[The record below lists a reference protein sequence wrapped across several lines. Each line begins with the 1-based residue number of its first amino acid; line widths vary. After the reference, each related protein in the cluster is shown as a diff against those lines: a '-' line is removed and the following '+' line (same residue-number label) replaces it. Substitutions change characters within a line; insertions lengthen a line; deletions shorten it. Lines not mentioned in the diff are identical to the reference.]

1 MASQSSS
8 PSTEEQ
14 ASSEIDDL
22 YLSLQVQRECTQK
35 KTFTSWINSILA
47 KHTPPSV
54 ISDLYTDIQQ
64 GHLLLDLLEVL
75 SGQQLPREKGCNT
88 FQCRSNIENALTFLK
103 SRSLKLI
110 NIHVA
115 DIIEGK
121 PSIVLGLIWT
131 IIFHFHIEELARTL
145 ACTYNQPS
153 LDCSSAVDSSPKA
166 SRSAKKSA
174 KIKEQWK
181 ISATKA
187 LLLWAKEQCSL
198 HGSISVTDFKSSWR
212 SGLPFLA
219 IIHALRPG
227 LVDMEKAKTRT
238 NKENLKEAF
247 RIAELE
253 LNIPR
258 LLEPEDVDIMNPDE
272 KSVMTYV
279 AQFLQYSRNLPISE
293 EDMQGKV
300 REAISWLAAQGKKL
314 EKLLIDTESETY
326 YQKYKEMMS
335 FMEAFNQEKKAFM
348 PVLSSKTSVAE
359 LSEDQQ
365 QMREEWHKLIS
376 QINEWKTKLD
386 QMLPPPLDGIEAWL
400 QEIEHLQ
407 AEELP
412 DLQDPFKAMSLFREI
427 IVIFK
432 SLMDC
437 FDSHLDTLQSFKNE
451 DGKNMPLVLPEKLEE
466 MKRRFSNIPFTNSN
480 TFLEYHYGL
489 CSAIANEVML
499 KLNIW
504 NMKYGTKESVESLLE
519 DWNNFIEEKKL
530 EKQIETATHICEDLK
545 NKNISSPDLAGD
557 PQEMNKLFKIVES
570 KISMCRDYI
579 SNVNSTL
586 QKVLSSWS
594 DYTENIHLL
603 KTWLEEKRNEHPKE
617 IPAEILANWNSVHG
631 SLNEAGNYLIEV
643 SKEQVGSNI
652 AKELKK
658 LNRRWA
664 KFIKRTQFEM
674 RLLRMQEDQ
683 MKQVHKCE
691 GNLESPIKALS
702 DMADI
707 SSEAF
712 RSHIQKELC
721 EESVDTAEKA
731 KGLSETAEKIE
742 VLLKGVDGWAAE
754 LECLL
759 CQIRHKGHVEPE
771 TEEYLQSLAA
781 RGASCQEQVVAAEEI
796 FQSLTQNASS
806 QVSQQ
811 HFHPGLQARIKQARD
826 KIEAAMGDISDVLPK
841 SQKRLSEKEVLLNFE
856 ESQKDLEASISK
868 AVQLVSQKLS
878 PEEHI
883 SRYEEAFNALDNKV
897 LNKFL
902 EAAEQLKNISSDH
915 EKLAVEEKS
924 KDVRKRWEAVHHEII
939 SCIQLI
945 VERGKKKFNATFK
958 KINKQLGKEKK
969 LLSMDKTK
977 GLIKEH
983 EAFFSHE
990 GSLTGLKK
998 SLEDLKTLGRLAE
1011 ETLPDIQTLV
1021 TECEKK
1027 LEKLQPIVADTYAAL
1042 LSHAGKGQP
1051 SKKEGSSFVSE
1062 NGESPG
1068 SSQRMDIFSE
1078 QETSRPDSDIV
1089 WETAVTHQNG
1099 ESCAKKF
1106 EEDGGLPLPALLESY
1121 NTQRSN
1127 LEELLQISRDKVAS
1141 GFTDEVKGTSCL
1153 QNKLLELQIIES
1165 ETHSGWTQL
1174 ENVASTLE
1182 NLVDEMELAA
1192 ISERRSKLKG
1202 EWKELQ
1208 DIISART
1215 NSLRTALEIVLP
1227 IENEFILLCELD
1239 QRLNKKDIQQFNL
1252 MNSDLAYRELKEL
1265 QRSILNQIEVCKQL
1279 EHLDSS
1285 ARDEFNPIDLQAA
1298 SKIMV
1303 YYQNQL
1309 EEMSHK
1315 MQIRETVLKDLEAF
1329 MASLRKIQFSI
1340 KHPVDPSGQPA
1351 TQGKAWREAVQEVS
1365 HMAEE
1370 AKCLDERLKRVD
1382 ICLEEA
1388 ECGRKSSCEK
1398 LVLTLSE
1405 ELNEAHDHSS
1415 EQTLRE
1421 ENDLHKIF
1429 CTKSSELLKNIQ
1441 DLHDRINKI
1450 GLKDPTIPA
1459 IQQRI
1464 KSLTELEK
1472 ELDCAAVEMKAMR
1485 EIANTLPHIK
1495 EEKAEEAKE
1504 RCRVTER
1511 LWEDTKLLLAE
1522 CQEQCARALELLKQ
1536 YQSCKSSLTSIIQK
1550 QEIVLSQQMS
1560 YMGKENLNRM
1570 ITKIEEAKEEFNDH
1584 SEDVDRINQI
1594 CKNLQFQL
1602 NKMRSFEEPPFENEA
1617 NVIVDRWLD
1626 INEKTEN
1633 YCDNLGRA
1641 QALWDKL
1648 LSLSG
1653 TIDAW
1658 ANAELKNIEDGCLT
1672 EEDLTQ
1678 LKACLR
1684 VQEQKL
1690 QKFDNT
1696 VAEIEE
1702 LLNSNEPPLELQVI
1716 RSSVVHKMELIK
1728 ELLSTKRGTSELGV
1742 NTGELKGDLDLA
1754 KTQIGMTESLL
1765 KALSPSDTLEIFTK
1779 LEEIHQKILQQKH
1792 YVTLLQEE
1800 TDCPD
1805 VDELNKQLKCV
1816 TDLFNKKKHVFQDH
1830 FIGVL
1835 NRQCKNFSDWFSS
1848 TQLSLQDCFDPSE
1861 TKQTLEEKLQR
1872 LKHFLTSE
1880 GKDRD
1885 IQEVKTLLNKVKHY
1899 LPKASINHL
1908 SSRVRDQEAELQRL
1922 ISKCQK
1928 REKELSVSLQQLS
1941 SLQESSTGLEEWLA
1955 SQEEKLQ
1962 VFQKDETN
1970 LENFCQTLLMQRE
1983 SFDSMAQ
1990 LANSLRETGLTDDKT
2005 VSEATDIISR
2015 YQTLVTHASETA
2027 GDTQRR
2033 LVEGQNFEEL
2043 AQDFSSW
2050 IKRLEEAVSN
2060 LSSQESELPSEERIN
2075 QIKVVT
2081 ALKDAGEPKIRNM
2094 VALGETL
2101 IRSEK
2106 IEKPVVEQTISELQ
2120 NRWESALQVATE
2132 YISPQE
2138 QLQLDREQYEQSKG
2152 DLRLALTELK
2162 KQQQE
2167 LGFALQPNLQEKQAQ
2182 LTNYTQLLQKA
2193 EDLNSL
2199 FNELKSQEDHLQDH
2213 TRDPCFTEESWLELK
2228 SQHENLLSQLQ
2239 NIVQT
2244 LESHVHEHQQF
2255 QDMVTALST
2264 ELKNVSEKLADYGG
2278 PAVEQ
2283 PSAEQNQLKSQEQ
2296 QAPLSRCEDTL
2307 KKILVLAETV
2317 KQNTSSPGQ
2326 KFINDEIESLQ
2337 SEHRSLEERLE
2348 NVKQKDE
2355 NILSEALELKDVFA
2369 DEIQVEDMADTK
2381 REKQVTSDIP
2391 IAVEERPEAAELKEC
2406 LEMHNDQDVNGNVS
2420 EKEKQNDPL
2429 LEESSV
2435 LPDSPFQGICQ
2446 SKDREGQAVQEE
2458 AEKESP
2464 GMDARDEVQE
2474 HIVLVDSAIQGGEAE
2489 WKRRQDVVGTEG
2501 DETGEEA
2508 RPAEEKPNDVK
2519 NQSDR
2524 EDMQQVQQRV
2534 CQKSQVPKSVAAEK
2548 EGLESTPPVSVH
2560 EGTDICAIVQKELF
2574 PRVQINTEYFEEE
2587 QKVNELKNEVAELDI
2602 VLINEQLKELENLH
2616 TELETWKAKSLCLDQ
2631 EAFPSATGLG
2641 RAELQTTEP
2650 AVPRWDRLLQELD
2663 TIKAVK
2669 QQQYRLVNE
2678 YQKNLSVA
2686 QSSMKNLSTEKDNIK
2701 TGPMNNTVLLEKI
2714 KTCIGSLHRE
2724 RDVLNQLKTQQEN
2737 LSQHL
2742 TCMDK
2747 VLTESQMR
2755 QLEQWW
2761 QHVEQAVQKKHDQV
2775 VAEINEFNLL
2785 MNKAQD
2791 IQRLIQ
2797 EQYLQGELS
2806 SSSGGKAKYPVFWT
2820 TELQDIKHGLF
2831 LLKRRIE
2838 LQMKR
2843 IWSDQEKTTLENSI
2857 QDLQSKLKALSEQQT
2872 PQEDVQ
2878 LSSPALKES
2887 EVTRRL
2893 KENISWVKDS
2903 LSSLDQ
2909 KAALFPSDIKSQ
2921 IRNCQQTRAEVLGRE
2936 PVIVS
2941 LDDELRHIGPSLKPE
2956 EITDM
2961 TFLLQALQN
2970 SYKAL
2975 VLKSAQSLQQLE
2987 LQLEERQKLIAE
2999 VEKVHSQLQ
3008 NAETLAKPDVNQ
3020 TSTWSELSH
3029 QQAILKE
3036 ILKETQEI
3044 EGLVSSHCKESQ
3056 AAAGEL
3062 SLSEQLFLIDQ
3073 LRSLKNR
3080 ARKTQRQIQNKCH
3093 EVEKKIAIYR
3103 EFSERITSLQRDLN
3117 DLQCDEMNLEDELLG
3132 AKQGAQ
3138 DKCKALKEK
3147 VLFFQS
3153 NLLQTMK
3160 YKEIFECVGLN
3171 WDSLQL
3177 DELQT
3182 QFFKIKNK
3190 IEEKIMHFDNVVRE
3204 CDKLQALVNEIQT
3217 MTSTLRR
3224 EANILNDSSS
3234 SSPAENLIRAQILLQ
3249 TMQQIRNLTQETANQ
3264 INKNEVFD
3272 TPFKESKMQEI
3283 KSLEK
3288 DTEGLSQFLQNM
3300 VSGLQCVNKEDIQ
3313 SEVEHIFHTIK
3324 HIQLELQKPL
3334 LVDMRMIQYEKMRWE
3349 AVQNMVP
3356 AVFSAIKGIMEKE
3369 RANKEEKSLAAGI
3382 ETKIETLQDHEIQL
3396 KADIAAR
3403 VSVLS
3408 EAHKT
3413 GELYTKAVQRASE
3426 LLSDCEARIS
3436 SATAQLSCLEEAHQ
3450 IPQWRQEEFDSAK
3463 ADIENL
3469 YPKLENVVKPED
3481 KMHLENTLREL
3492 VNKNLT
3498 LKEKAQ
3504 RKEGDERRYFE
3515 KHKSYTRTKDKVC
3528 DDLNKLEKMLIQSV
3542 SQIPVSYK
3550 EALEHL
3556 EESKILVSNI
3566 DSAEDDLVKLR
3577 QVSRELTR
3585 LCKGSDWA
3593 LGRIVTTLWE
3603 KWLGLLEAAKG
3614 QEINCEELKQEWKFI
3629 NEEVERET
3637 IILDKLQEEQP
3648 ESLKEKEKATREEL
3662 VELLDSVNAF
3672 EENISRQQLLLL
3684 LLLHRIRNIL
3694 NMPENT
3700 EVEAALPTLH
3710 EIKAMQDRCK
3720 KLYEKA
3726 QDHKNSVQ
3734 SEIQERDKINEEISA
3749 VKNSLQNAASLL
3761 PQDATEK
3768 AEQLEEVQSL
3778 IGKENQTLQDIMEK
3792 LRIKYSELYTIVP
3805 AEIETRLED
3814 CRNTLRDLEDKVS
3827 TEILKS
3833 SPQNVLKRKAEA
3845 ISNGLQAIEK
3855 MLQQKSE
3862 NVAKAKEIQ
3871 KHIWDMLDLWHYKLN
3886 ELDAEVQDIV
3896 EQDSCHVQELMDILV
3911 TPLQQYQQVSQLA
3924 ERRTAILNKAANKM
3938 EEYDE
3943 LLKSMEVWIENTNCL
3958 LRTDAQNNSAKSL
3971 SKHADA
3977 LQMALEDS
3985 EQKQNLLRRVYS
3997 ELEELAPVFETNSVM
4012 QQLNEIDGH
4021 ITTLQHEI
4029 VEVLPQI
4036 QHVADELDAIESDV
4050 KVFEKDIAK
4059 MKTILSSEDLLEFS
4073 PKDHLKHGQV
4083 ILDHVGP
4090 MQKTIAHLQ
4099 SYEEALQLP
4108 GVKIQPFP
4116 VFQRARQLLREL
4128 KELEKITKEQNE
4140 LLEEAIKKTEE
4151 CEQEIEKLKQFLKN
4165 HLVEVSH
4172 ENQPLAQNTSCP
4184 EGEME
4189 AAKKE
4194 IIKLCQKKEGIL
4206 TGMKTSMS
4214 ELHQRLQ
4221 QEVAESEDEPIASA
4235 LAESDLIGTNI
4246 PEQQLRK
4253 RGMMSVLPCV
4263 DEESED
4269 GSFHST
4275 GSTATETDGS
4285 CWPSGRD
4292 DERHREDSATSWSS
4306 GTLSD
4311 GLAQDADEITE
4322 PCSKRGEETSLQA
4335 LQSTEGAG
4343 TDLGNQAMSDTQPP
4357 APKAARGSRGRAG
4370 DPEATVDGGR
4380 LEPGT
4385 VLQVCQAQVAE
4396 LEQWLD
4402 KAKVSLGSD
4411 PQTPKMQQMVEQQL
4425 AGCQVMLSEI
4435 EQKVISLLE
4444 DCGDSP
4450 DHQQETEA
4458 LSLKLKEVK
4467 CNLEKVQTMLQDK
4480 YNEEQIHNR
4489 ERVDLEPLKILHP
4502 DGAGVAS
4509 ADEPPIGAGVASADE
4524 PPIQHNGVPQPLQDL
4539 ELKPAEQK
4547 SLIDFIE
4554 SCVEKMQPQSEDSVT
4569 EKLEPSN
4576 GESDPRSKLADPS
4589 LAPKDQTG
4597 NKWQYLQQELS
4608 SKMKSPLCQLVEP
4621 QITTKMNM
4629 LPRGTFASA
4638 GTPTVEELKTYTV
4651 QLGDISQEAN
4661 VVHTQENVAGE
4672 VSSNLDRK
4680 LFELLLAISRCL
4692 NNMEE
4697 MLNTSVLSTEEAALQ
4712 QALYETLSIELQKLH
4727 ADLSDKKDDLLK
4739 SITCAGGSTDV
4750 FCECFNNLQ
4759 ARLEQT
4765 QAATASRSNSMKAG
4779 LDHNS
4784 NYQNETRVLYDQL
4797 TEKKAALQQ
4806 CLNVIHGHNVSEQLQ
4821 KIDTCALELQNLET
4835 QVAKLRGH
4843 GERFQLPV
4851 TLIQEAYKLED
4862 VLDDMWGILRAKY
4875 MELNSPSISENQYE
4889 DLLHGFA
4896 ELVAIGREKVAQDPK
4911 QLTKSR
4917 AALQSHLENHKGF
4930 FHKLMTH
4937 MTFMQVFSKKVAPSI
4952 LQKREKFWRELVNE
4966 VKLLEQK
4973 ACQYGIHLESL
4984 LEEWIGFDNGC
4995 LAFSK
5000 ELETLASTLPSVNL
5014 VEETEE
5020 RLKERIALLQQI
5032 KSSVDGKHA
5041 RLYQMVKEGKKLLTA
5056 VNCPEITSQIGK
5068 LEEQWLSLTKK
5079 VGHELHRLQTLLKL
5093 LLSYNRDSEEL
5104 MKWLDSAQQRMNFW
5118 KEQSLNVSQDLPTVR
5133 DKINNLF
5140 TFSKEVDEKSSL
5152 KSSVVSTANQL
5163 FHVKQADTAALRS
5176 SLAKFE
5182 QKWGELI
5189 TQLPAIQEKLHQ
5201 LQMEKLSSREAIGE
5215 LMTWLD
5221 HVEQQQGYEDPINS
5235 QSSAA
5240 QVRSLL
5246 QKYKEYMME
5255 MSFKQWMV
5263 DFVNQSLLQMS
5274 TCDVESKRYERTE
5287 FAECLGEMNLW
5298 WHRLQASLN
5307 RKIQDLEHVLEDITE
5322 NENKAQTLGKWLEA
5336 QSDRLRSLQTPAS
5349 LISAQNTLDDCKE
5362 LENHLAAKSKTLDE
5376 LKQNVALRDSPEQ
5389 TPRGASLKT
5398 AELCEM
5404 RDHVASQVAQ
5414 LRTSMQ
5420 AVLEQWRLYDEA
5432 YGEVS
5437 LMMTR
5442 YMYCIDQCKPS
5453 VVSLEALK
5461 NQVKTLQ
5468 SLQDESENSE
5478 ESWAKL
5484 QAAASSLKKNCSP
5497 FFAEIITQ
5505 KCDEAH
5511 TRWSSVNE
5519 DITDQLRTAQA
5530 ILQLWEPYD
5539 TLCTEAAAKLEQ
5551 HEEQCTRLLDA
5562 HMPEDNMIE
5571 TLKQRIQDVKNLQHG
5586 LQTIEGCRSQISEL
5600 ADRIKQQAGTAA
5612 QAILLQKLQPLQ
5624 RASYLEKMLQRKLD
5638 EFEFSLLQLENFK
5651 NHLETL
5657 EGHVKNC
5664 ADALDNLPLE
5674 GEANSAE
5681 LLMSHTL
5688 ELAALSPSI
5697 ESLNEASIKLPLS
5710 DFTLKKMQSLTR
5722 QWSQKTA
5729 TALERCSELE
5739 GTKSDEKKFFQKCE
5753 NWMKFLEKMK
5763 EALKADIP
5771 GRFEEL
5777 QEQQRVYEMLQ
5788 TEISINQQ
5796 TFNCI
5801 IAKVLLF
5808 LESGEAEKRTEFV
5821 SKLTLLKEQW
5831 QNVIRMVQQRKKDI
5845 DGLVSQWQLFRS
5857 SLQSLSRLLT
5867 DTNNFLMAVKS
5878 QDCCSLYQL
5887 RNLIH
5892 DFKSKAVI
5900 LQRWQAMY
5908 SLIIDVGEKL
5918 RTVSDPETNAGLR
5931 EELSQLQ
5938 QRWSNTQV
5946 QLEATRMGLAGAA
5959 QSWNCCEKQTK
5970 ELGSRLQELKE
5981 KVKDPLPVEHDELY
5995 KAKEDIKEL
6004 EQSLA
6009 DWAHSMK
6016 ELRAMKV
6023 ELAHCILSED
6033 MLVLKEQ
6040 VEHLHRQWEEL
6051 CLRVSLRKQ
6060 EIEDRLNAWIV
6071 FNEKNKELCSWLVQM
6086 ESKVLQTA
6094 DVSIEDMIDKLQ
6106 KDCMEEIN
6114 LFSENKLHL
6123 KQMGDQLIKA
6133 SNKSRVAEID
6143 DKLNKI
6149 NDRWQHLFDVIG
6161 ARVKKLKETFA
6172 FIQLLDKNMSNLRT
6186 WLARIESELSK
6197 PVVYDICDDQEIQK
6211 RLAEQ
6216 QDLQRDIEQH
6226 TAGVE
6231 SVFNICEVLLHDSDA
6246 CANETE
6252 CDSIQQTTRS
6262 LDRRWRNICA
6272 MSMERRMKIEETWR
6286 LWQRFLDDYS
6296 RFEDWLKSAER
6307 TAANPHSSEV
6317 LYTHAKEELKKFEAF
6332 QRQIHERLTQL
6343 ELINKQYRRLA
6354 RENRTDSASKLKQMV
6369 HEGNQRWDNLQKR
6382 VAAILRRL
6390 KHFTNRRDEFEGTRE
6405 SILVWL
6411 TEMDLQLTNVEHFS
6425 KSNFDDKMR
6434 QLNGF
6439 QQEITLNTNKIDQLI
6454 VFGEQLIQK
6463 SEPLDAIL
6471 IEDELEELHRYC
6483 QEVFGRVAR
6492 FHRRLTSRHPGL
6504 DDEKETSENETD
6516 PEDSREIQND
6526 PWHKKAIS
6534 EMPAS
6539 PQSLCH
6545 LVPPTQSHERS
6556 GCETPVSVDSIPLEW
6571 DHTGDVGGSSS
6582 HEDEEEGTYYSA
6594 LSDVEITENPEAYL
6608 KMTTKTLKASSG
6620 KSVAEAHPWHSP
6632 GSPVC
6637 RKHRYNQA
6645 EMVGNVLSGPE
6656 TSTPYKTGYVNQLR
6670 PTSSGSINNE
6680 KITSA
6685 DVSDEEPQDEQE
6697 LLNIAAAEKQS
6708 GIIDRWEL
6716 IQAQD
6721 LRNKLRMKQNLQQWQ
6736 QLNSDLSEVSAW
6748 LDKTEEELEDL
6759 QKPKPPASMQMM
6771 EQRVK
6776 KLKDMLKAFDNYKAV
6791 VLSVN
6796 LSSKDFQQADSTE
6809 SKELQNRL
6817 RQVNLRWEKATHA
6830 LDNWRKGL
6838 QQALLHC
6845 QDFHEQSQKLLL
6857 WLASAESRRNEVQI
6871 TDPNP
6876 DPHTLLECQKELLQ
6890 LEKELLEQ
6898 QLKVNS
6904 LQELSTYLLLKSDGE
6919 DYIEADEKVHVIGKK
6934 LKQLIEQ
6941 VSHDLKTIEGNL
6953 DTRAF
6958 LPAPGD
6964 LDSKV
6969 YHPVAAKSSPPVKKA
6984 TIRRTVAGKSN
6995 SSTRGEGH
7003 PQTPRAVPRS
7013 PSFFYRV
7020 LRAALPLQLF
7030 FLLLLLLACMIPS
7043 SEEDYSCTQAN
7054 NFARSFYPMLRYTN
7068 GPPPT

>member
-1 MASQSSS
+1 M
-8 PSTEEQ
+8 
-14 ASSEIDDL
+14 
-22 YLSLQVQRECTQK
+22 
-35 KTFTSWINSILA
+35 
-47 KHTPPSV
+47 
-54 ISDLYTDIQQ
+54 YTDIRQ

-75 SGQQLPREKGCNT
+75 SGQHLPREKGFNT

-131 IIFHFHIEELARTL
+131 IIFHFHIEELAQTL

-166 SRSAKKSA
+166 SRSVKKSA
-174 KIKEQWK
+174 KIKERWK

-198 HGSISVTDFKSSWR
+198 HGSINVTDFKSSWR

-219 IIHALRPG
+219 IIQTLRPG
-227 LVDMEKAKTRT
+227 LVDLEKAKARS
-238 NKENLKEAF
+238 NKENLREAF

-272 KSVMTYV
+272 KSIMTYV
-279 AQFLQYSRNLPISE
+279 AQFLQYSRNSHESE
-293 EDMQGKV
+293 EDMEEKV
-300 REAISWLAAQGKKL
+300 RDAMSWLAAQEEKL
-314 EKLLIDTESETY
+314 AKLLIDTENEAY
-326 YQKYKEMMS
+326 YQKYKVS
-335 FMEAFNQEKKAFM
+335 C
-348 PVLSSKTSVAE
+348 
-359 LSEDQQ
+359 
-365 QMREEWHKLIS
+365 IS
-376 QINEWKTKLD
+376 YLTVGFFLINEWKAKLD
-386 QMLPPPLDGIEAWL
+386 QMLPSPLDNIEAWL
-400 QEIEHLQ
+400 QEVEHLQ
-407 AEELP
+407 SEDLP
-412 DLQDPFKAMSLFREI
+412 DLQDPFKAIMSF
-427 IVIFK
+427 
-432 SLMDC
+432 SPQGLMDC

-451 DGKNMPLVLPEKLEE
+451 DEKNMPLVFPEKLEE
-466 MKRRFSNIPFTNSN
+466 MKRRFSNIHFTNSN

-504 NMKYGTKESVESLLE
+504 DMKYGTKESVESLLE
-519 DWNNFIEEKKL
+519 NWNVSLRYMYHTLTIIVLPHLFLI
-530 EKQIETATHICEDLK
+530 QAYLK
-545 NKNISSPDLAGD
+545 NKNISNPDLAED
-557 PQEMNKLFKIVES
+557 PQEISRLFKTVES

-579 SNVNSTL
+579 SNVNTTL

-594 DYTENIHLL
+594 NYTENIHLL

-617 IPAEILANWNSVHG
+617 IPAEILAKWNLVHG

-664 KFIKRTQFEM
+664 KFIKRTHFTV
-674 RLLRMQEDQ
+674 LILY
-683 MKQVHKCE
+683 
-691 GNLESPIKALS
+691 GNL
-702 DMADI
+702 
-707 SSEAF
+707 
-712 RSHIQKELC
+712 
-721 EESVDTAEKA
+721 
-731 KGLSETAEKIE
+731 
-742 VLLKGVDGWAAE
+742 
-754 LECLL
+754 
-759 CQIRHKGHVEPE
+759 
-771 TEEYLQSLAA
+771 
-781 RGASCQEQVVAAEEI
+781 
-796 FQSLTQNASS
+796 
-806 QVSQQ
+806 
-811 HFHPGLQARIKQARD
+811 
-826 KIEAAMGDISDVLPK
+826 
-841 SQKRLSEKEVLLNFE
+841 
-856 ESQKDLEASISK
+856 
-868 AVQLVSQKLS
+868 LVS
-878 PEEHI
+878 
-883 SRYEEAFNALDNKV
+883 
-897 LNKFL
+897 
-902 EAAEQLKNISSDH
+902 
-915 EKLAVEEKS
+915 KS
-924 KDVRKRWEAVHHEII
+924 HTVPCSI
-939 SCIQLI
+939 
-945 VERGKKKFNATFK
+945 
-958 KINKQLGKEKK
+958 
-969 LLSMDKTK
+969 
-977 GLIKEH
+977 
-983 EAFFSHE
+983 
-990 GSLTGLKK
+990 
-998 SLEDLKTLGRLAE
+998 
-1011 ETLPDIQTLV
+1011 
-1021 TECEKK
+1021 K
-1027 LEKLQPIVADTYAAL
+1027 LEVI
-1042 LSHAGKGQP
+1042 LSL
-1051 SKKEGSSFVSE
+1051 KEIASF
-1062 NGESPG
+1062 
-1068 SSQRMDIFSE
+1068 
-1078 QETSRPDSDIV
+1078 
-1089 WETAVTHQNG
+1089 
-1099 ESCAKKF
+1099 
-1106 EEDGGLPLPALLESY
+1106 LSY

-1141 GFTDEVKGTSCL
+1141 GFTDEIKGTSCL
-1153 QNKLLELQIIES
+1153 QNKLLELQVS
-1165 ETHSGWTQL
+1165 VHLLKTY
-1174 ENVASTLE
+1174 
-1182 NLVDEMELAA
+1182 LVPKLLFSHVEPSPLYVYCQGKRSILTTRFIRREIKGLAF
-1192 ISERRSKLKG
+1192 S
-1202 EWKELQ
+1202 
-1208 DIISART
+1208 
-1215 NSLRTALEIVLP
+1215 RTAFLFSSGVL
-1227 IENEFILLCELD
+1227 
-1239 QRLNKKDIQQFNL
+1239 
-1252 MNSDLAYRELKEL
+1252 
-1265 QRSILNQIEVCKQL
+1265 SILNQIEVCKQL

-1298 SKIMV
+1298 SKIMI

-1329 MASLRKIQFSI
+1329 MASLRNIQSSI
-1340 KHPVDPSGQPA
+1340 KCLADPPGEPEI
-1351 TQGKAWREAVQEVS
+1351 QGKALREAAQKVS
-1365 HMAEE
+1365 HMTEE
-1370 AKCLDERLKRVD
+1370 AKCLDERLKTVD
-1382 ICLEEA
+1382 ICLEDA
-1388 ECGRKSSCEK
+1388 ECGRKTCCEN

-1405 ELNEAHDHSS
+1405 ELNATYDPSS
-1415 EQTLRE
+1415 EQMLTE
-1421 ENDLHKIF
+1421 EKDLYKIF
-1429 CTKSSELLKNIQ
+1429 STKNSELLKTIQ
-1441 DLHDRINKI
+1441 DLRDRINKI

-1459 IQQRI
+1459 IQQRV

-1472 ELDCAAVEMKAMR
+1472 ELDCAAVEMKPMR
-1485 EIANTLPHIK
+1485 EIANKLPQIK
-1495 EEKAEEAKE
+1495 EEKAEEANE
-1504 RCRVTER
+1504 QCRVTER

-1536 YQSCKSSLTSIIQK
+1536 YQSCKTSLTSIIQK
-1550 QEIVLSQQMS
+1550 QEIVLSQQTS
-1560 YMGKENLNRM
+1560 YMGKENLNRL

-1584 SEDVDRINQI
+1584 SEDVDKINQI

-1658 ANAELKNIEDGCLT
+1658 ANAELKNAEDHRLT

-1716 RSSVVHKMELIK
+1716 RSSVVQKMELIK
-1728 ELLSTKRGTSELGV
+1728 ELLSTKRGTSELSL
-1742 NTGELKGDLDLA
+1742 NTAELKGDLDLA

-1779 LEEIHQKILQQKH
+1779 LEEIHQKILQQEH
-1792 YVTLLQEE
+1792 HVTLLQEE

-1835 NRQCKNFSDWFSS
+1835 NRQCKNFNDWFSS
-1848 TQLSLQDCFDPSE
+1848 TQLSLKDCFDPSE
-1861 TKQTLEEKLQR
+1861 TKPILEERLQR
-1872 LKHFLTSE
+1872 LKYFLTSE

-1908 SSRVRDQEAELQRL
+1908 NSRVRDQEAELQRL

-1928 REKELSVSLQQLS
+1928 REKELSASLQQLS
-1941 SLQESSTGLEEWLA
+1941 SLEESSMILEEWLTA
-1955 SQEEKLQ
+1955 QEEKLKEIK
-1962 VFQKDETN
+1962 KDETK
-1970 LENFCQTLLMQRE
+1970 LENFYKTVLMQRKP
-1983 SFDSMAQ
+1983 FDSMAQ
-1990 LANSLRETGLTDDKT
+1990 LANSLRDAGLTEYET
-2005 VSEATDIISR
+2005 ISEANDLISR
-2015 YQTLVTHASETA
+2015 YQTLITHVSEMA
-2027 GDTQRR
+2027 GNTER
-2033 LVEGQNFEEL
+2033 LPVEGQNFEEL
-2043 AQDFSSW
+2043 VQDVSCC
-2050 IKRLEEAVSN
+2050 IKKLEEAVNN

-2075 QIKVVT
+2075 QIKKIT
-2081 ALKDAGEPKIRNM
+2081 ALKDAGEAKIQNM

-2101 IRSEK
+2101 MRNEK
-2106 IEKPVVEQTISELQ
+2106 NKKAVVQQTISELQ
-2120 NRWESALQVATE
+2120 NKWESTCRLATE
-2132 YISPQE
+2132 CRSPKE
-2138 QLQLDREQYEQSKG
+2138 QLQLNREQYEQSKE
-2152 DLRLALTELK
+2152 DLRLALTELE

-2167 LGFALQPNLQEKQAQ
+2167 IGFALQPGLQEKQAQ
-2182 LTNYTQLLQKA
+2182 LTNYADLLQKA
-2193 EDLNSL
+2193 EDLTSQ
-2199 FNELKSQEDHLQDH
+2199 FNELKSQEDHLQGH
-2213 TRDPCFTEESWLELK
+2213 SGDPCFTKVEWLELK
-2228 SQHENLLSQLQ
+2228 HQHENLLSQLQ
-2239 NIVQT
+2239 TIVQT
-2244 LESHVHEHQQF
+2244 LESHVQEHQQF
-2255 QDMVTALST
+2255 QDMVTGLST
-2264 ELKNVSEKLADYGG
+2264 ELKTILFNKMFSSG
-2278 PAVEQ
+2278 
-2283 PSAEQNQLKSQEQ
+2283 LKEQ
-2296 QAPLSRCEDTL
+2296 QGPLSRCEDML
-2307 KKILVLAETV
+2307 KEILVLAETV

-2326 KFINDEIESLQ
+2326 KFIKDEIETLQ

-2348 NVKQKDE
+2348 NVKQKE
-2355 NILSEALELKDVFA
+2355 VNTFSEALELKDEFVN
-2369 DEIQVEDMADTK
+2369 EIQMEDKADTMLK
-2381 REKQVTSDIP
+2381 REIQITSDTP
-2391 IAVEERPEAAELKEC
+2391 VAAEEGPAAVALKEP
-2406 LEMHNDQDVNGNVS
+2406 LEMHDVS
-2420 EKEKQNDPL
+2420 I
-2429 LEESSV
+2429 
-2435 LPDSPFQGICQ
+2435 F
-2446 SKDREGQAVQEE
+2446 
-2458 AEKESP
+2458 
-2464 GMDARDEVQE
+2464 
-2474 HIVLVDSAIQGGEAE
+2474 VDS
-2489 WKRRQDVVGTEG
+2489 
-2501 DETGEEA
+2501 
-2508 RPAEEKPNDVK
+2508 ND
-2519 NQSDR
+2519 SER
-2524 EDMQQVQQRV
+2524 LG
-2534 CQKSQVPKSVAAEK
+2534 K
-2548 EGLESTPPVSVH
+2548 E
-2560 EGTDICAIVQKELF
+2560 I
-2574 PRVQINTEYFEEE
+2574 
-2587 QKVNELKNEVAELDI
+2587 NELKNELAELDI
-2602 VLINEQLKELENLH
+2602 VLINEQLKELEV
-2616 TELETWKAKSLCLDQ
+2616 WKLQRHSSLL
-2631 EAFPSATGLG
+2631 
-2641 RAELQTTEP
+2641 
-2650 AVPRWDRLLQELD
+2650 
-2663 TIKAVK
+2663 
-2669 QQQYRLVNE
+2669 
-2678 YQKNLSVA
+2678 
-2686 QSSMKNLSTEKDNIK
+2686 M
-2701 TGPMNNTVLLEKI
+2701 GPMNNTVLLEKI
-2714 KTCIGSLHRE
+2714 KACIESLRKE
-2724 RDVLNQLKTQQEN
+2724 RDVLNQLKTQQES

-2761 QHVEQAVQKKHDQV
+2761 QHMEQTVQKKHDQV
-2775 VAEINEFNLL
+2775 VAEIDEFNLL

-2797 EQYLQGELS
+2797 EQYLQAELHS
-2806 SSSGGKAKYPVFWT
+2806 SAAGKANCPVLWT
-2820 TELQDIKHGLF
+2820 TELQDIKHGLS

-2843 IWSDQEKTTLENSI
+2843 IWSDQEKVALENSI
-2857 QDLQSKLKALSEQQT
+2857 HDLQSKLEALSAQQT
-2872 PQEDVQ
+2872 PREDVQ
-2878 LSSPALKES
+2878 ITGPALMKHEMMKK
-2887 EVTRRL
+2887 L

-2909 KAALFPSDIKSQ
+2909 KAALFPSDVKSQ
-2921 IRNCQQTRAEVLGRE
+2921 IRSCQLMNKEVLNRE

-2941 LDDELRHIGPSLKPE
+2941 LDYGLQHIIPNLKPE
-2956 EITDM
+2956 DISDITS
-2961 TFLLQALQN
+2961 LLQTLQN

-2975 VLKSAQSLQQLE
+2975 VLKSSQRLQHLE

-2999 VEKVHSQLQ
+2999 VEKVHCQLR
-3008 NAETLAKPDVNQ
+3008 NAEMLARPDIDQ
-3020 TSTWSELSH
+3020 TSTWSELIN

-3036 ILKETQEI
+3036 ILKDIQEI
-3044 EGLVSSHCKESQ
+3044 EGLISAHCKESQ
-3056 AAAGEL
+3056 VTAGEL

-3080 ARKTQRQIQNKCH
+3080 ARKTQRQIQSKLH
-3093 EVEKKIAIYR
+3093 EVGKKIAVYR
-3103 EFSERITSLQRDLN
+3103 EFAEGITSLQQDLN
-3117 DLQCDEMNLEDELLG
+3117 DLQCSEMNLEEDELLG
-3132 AKQGAQ
+3132 AKQEVK

-3147 VLFFQS
+3147 VLAFQS
-3153 NLLQTMK
+3153 NLSQIMK
-3160 YKEIFECVGLN
+3160 YKEIFEYVGLK

-3182 QFFKIKNK
+3182 KFFKIKNK
-3190 IEEKIMHFDNVVRE
+3190 IKGKIIRFDNVVRE
-3204 CDKLQALVNEIQT
+3204 CDKIQALLNEIQT
-3217 MTSTLRR
+3217 VISTVRK

-3234 SSPAENLIRAQILLQ
+3234 SSPAENLISAQILFQ
-3249 TMQQIRNLTQETANQ
+3249 TVQQILYLAQEVANQ

-3272 TPFKESKMQEI
+3272 TPFKESKRKEI

-3288 DTEGLSQFLQNM
+3288 DVEKLNQFLQNL
-3300 VSGLQCVNKEDIQ
+3300 VSGLQGVNKEDMQ
-3313 SEVEHIFHTIK
+3313 NEVEHVFHIIK
-3324 HIQLELQKPL
+3324 HIQLELQQPL
-3334 LVDMRMIQYEKMRWE
+3334 LIDMKVMQYEKIRWE
-3349 AVQNMVP
+3349 AIQNMMQ
-3356 AVFSAIKGIMEKE
+3356 AKFSAIKCRMEKE
-3369 RANKEEKSLAAGI
+3369 RENQEEKSLAADI
-3382 ETKIETLQDHEIQL
+3382 ETKLETLQGHEIQL
-3396 KADIAAR
+3396 KTDISA
-3403 VSVLS
+3403 LE
-3408 EAHKT
+3408 EAYKT
-3413 GELYTKAVQRASE
+3413 GELYTKAVQ
-3426 LLSDCEARIS
+3426 
-3436 SATAQLSCLEEAHQ
+3436 SATRFLEDYEVQVQSAAAELGSSEEVCQ
-3450 IPQWRQEEFDSAK
+3450 TPQWKQEEFNSAK

-3469 YPKLENVVKPED
+3469 CSKLKNLVKPED
-3481 KMHLENTLREL
+3481 KIRLENTSTEL
-3492 VNKNLT
+3492 VTKGWALR
-3498 LKEKAQ
+3498 EKAQ
-3504 RKEGDERRYFE
+3504 RMEADELRYFE
-3515 KHKSYTRTKDKVC
+3515 KYKSYTKTKDKVC
-3528 DDLNKLEKMLIQSV
+3528 DNLNKLEKMLRQSLCQV
-3542 SQIPVSYK
+3542 PVSYK

-3577 QVSRELTR
+3577 QVSGELMR
-3585 LCKGSDWA
+3585 LCRRSDRA
-3593 LGRIVTTLWE
+3593 LGRIVTVLWE
-3603 KWLGLLEAAKG
+3603 NWLGLLEAAKG
-3614 QEINCEELKQEWKFI
+3614 LEINCEELKQEWKFI
-3629 NEEVERET
+3629 NEELERET

-3662 VELLDSVNAF
+3662 VELLDFVNSF
-3672 EENISRQQLLLL
+3672 EENINQQQLLLL

-3694 NMPENT
+3694 NTSENM
-3700 EVEAALPTLH
+3700 EAEAALPALC

-3720 KLYEKA
+3720 KLYEKT
-3726 QDHKNSVQ
+3726 QDHKDSVKA
-3734 SEIQERDKINEEISA
+3734 EIQERNKITEEISA
-3749 VKNSLQNAASLL
+3749 VTNALQNAASVLL
-3761 PQDATEK
+3761 QDATRK
-3768 AEQLEEVQSL
+3768 AGQLEVES
-3778 IGKENQTLQDIMEK
+3778 QTLKDIMEK
-3792 LRIKYSELYTIVP
+3792 LRIKYSEMYTIVP
-3805 AEIETRLED
+3805 AEIETQLED
-3814 CRNTLRDLEDKVS
+3814 CKKVLQDLEDKVS
-3827 TEILKS
+3827 FEILQS
-3833 SPQNVLKRKAEA
+3833 SPQYVLKRKAET
-3845 ISNGLQAIEK
+3845 INNGLQAIEK

-3862 NVAKAKEIQ
+3862 NIAKAKEVQ
-3871 KHIWDMLDLWHYKLN
+3871 KQIWDMLDLWHYKLN
-3886 ELDAEVQDIV
+3886 ELDAEVHDIV
-3896 EQDSCHVQELMDILV
+3896 EQDSCHAQELMDILV

-3938 EEYDE
+3938 EEYNE
-3943 LLKSMEVWIENTNCL
+3943 LLKNVKDWIEDTNCL
-3958 LRTDAQNNSAKSL
+3958 LRADAQNDSAKSL
-3971 SKHADA
+3971 RKHTDD

-3985 EQKQNLLRRVYS
+3985 EQKQNLLRGVYL
-3997 ELEELAPVFETNSVM
+3997 ELGELTPVFQTDTVM
-4012 QQLNEIDGH
+4012 QQLNEVDDQVA
-4021 ITTLQHEI
+4021 TLQHEI
-4029 VEVLPQI
+4029 AEILPQI
-4036 QHVADELDAIESDV
+4036 QHVADELDAIESHV
-4050 KVFEKDIAK
+4050 KTFEKDIAK

-4073 PKDHLKHGQV
+4073 PQDQLKHGQV
-4083 ILDHVGP
+4083 ILDRVGP
-4090 MQKTIAHLQ
+4090 MEKTIVHIQ

-4108 GVKIQPFP
+4108 GVKMQPFS

-4128 KELEKITKEQNE
+4128 KKLEKIAKEQND
-4140 LLEEAIKKTEE
+4140 LLEAAVKKTAE
-4151 CEQEIEKLKQFLKN
+4151 CEQEIEKLKQYLKN
-4165 HLVEVSH
+4165 HLVEISH
-4172 ENQPLAQNTSCP
+4172 EDQPL
-4184 EGEME
+4184 GEME
-4189 AAKKE
+4189 AVKEE
-4194 IIKLCQKKEGIL
+4194 IIKLCQRKEDIL
-4206 TGMKTSMS
+4206 TGMKNSMS
-4214 ELHQRLQ
+4214 ELHQHLE
-4221 QEVAESEDEPIASA
+4221 QEVPESGDEPTASG
-4235 LAESDLIGTNI
+4235 LAQSDLIGTDVSG
-4246 PEQQLRK
+4246 QQVS
-4253 RGMMSVLPCV
+4253 GI
-4263 DEESED
+4263 
-4269 GSFHST
+4269 
-4275 GSTATETDGS
+4275 TAFLS
-4285 CWPSGRD
+4285 C
-4292 DERHREDSATSWSS
+4292 AF
-4306 GTLSD
+4306 
-4311 GLAQDADEITE
+4311 
-4322 PCSKRGEETSLQA
+4322 
-4335 LQSTEGAG
+4335 LQSNKPSPVPNATQGSQVKAG
-4343 TDLGNQAMSDTQPP
+4343 HL
-4357 APKAARGSRGRAG
+4357 
-4370 DPEATVDGGR
+4370 EEVVDGGR
-4380 LEPGT
+4380 PEPET
-4385 VLQVCQAQVAE
+4385 ILQVCQAQVAE

-4402 KAKVSLGSD
+4402 KTKMSLSSD
-4411 PQTPKMQQMVEQQL
+4411 PQTPKMQQMVELQL
-4425 AGCQVMLSEI
+4425 ADCQARLLEI
-4435 EQKVISLLE
+4435 EQKVLYLLE
-4444 DCGDSP
+4444 DCGDSA
-4450 DHQQETEA
+4450 DYLQETEA
-4458 LSLKLKEVK
+4458 LSLRLKEVK
-4467 CNLEKVQTMLQDK
+4467 CNLEEVQRMLQDK
-4480 YNEEQIHNR
+4480 YNEEQVKHMNAMESNH
-4489 ERVDLEPLKILHP
+4489 ERVMVFEAGGIETKSYTRSLTNLILL
-4502 DGAGVAS
+4502 
-4509 ADEPPIGAGVASADE
+4509 IL
-4524 PPIQHNGVPQPLQDL
+4524 LQL
-4539 ELKPAEQK
+4539 FAILTMFSQY
-4547 SLIDFIE
+4547 
-4554 SCVEKMQPQSEDSVT
+4554 
-4569 EKLEPSN
+4569 SN
-4576 GESDPRSKLADPS
+4576 GESDPKSKQADPT

-4608 SKMKSPLCQLVEP
+4608 SKMKSPLCQLAEP
-4621 QITTKMNM
+4621 QVC
-4629 LPRGTFASA
+4629 LSS
-4638 GTPTVEELKTYTV
+4638 
-4651 QLGDISQEAN
+4651 D
-4661 VVHTQENVAGE
+4661 NVAEE

-4697 MLNTSVLSTEEAALQ
+4697 MLNTSVLSTEEAAVQ
-4712 QALYETLSIELQKLH
+4712 QALYELQKLH

-4739 SITCAGGSTDV
+4739 SISCAGGSTDV

-4784 NYQNETRVLYDQL
+4784 NYQNETRLLYDQL
-4797 TEKKAALQQ
+4797 TEKKATLQQ
-4806 CLNVIHGHNVSEQLQ
+4806 CLNAIRGHNVSEQLQ
-4821 KIDTCALELQNLET
+4821 KTDACALELQNFEN

-4843 GERFQLPV
+4843 GERFQLPI

-4862 VLDDMWGILRAKY
+4862 VLDDMWGILKAKY
-4875 MELNSPSISENQYE
+4875 VELNSPSVSESQYE
-4889 DLLHGFA
+4889 DLLRGFA
-4896 ELVAIGREKVAQDPK
+4896 ELVAIGREKIAQDPK

-4917 AALQSHLENHKGF
+4917 AALQSHLENHKDF
-4930 FHKLMTH
+4930 FHNLMTH
-4937 MTFMQVFSKKVAPSI
+4937 MAFMQAFSKKVTPSI
-4952 LQKREKFWRELVNE
+4952 LQKREEFWRELVNE

-4984 LEEWIGFDNGC
+4984 LKEWMEFDDEC
-4995 LAFSK
+4995 LVFNK
-5000 ELETLASTLPSVNL
+5000 ELEALASTLPTVNL

-5020 RLKERIALLQQI
+5020 RLMERIVLLEQI
-5032 KSSVDGKHA
+5032 KSSVDEKHA

-5056 VNCPEITSQIGK
+5056 VSCPEIRSQIGK

-5093 LLSYNRDSEEL
+5093 LVSYNRDSEEL

-5118 KEQSLNVSQDLPTVR
+5118 KEQSLNVSQDLPTIR
-5133 DKINNLF
+5133 DNINSLF
-5140 TFSKEVDEKSSL
+5140 TFSKEVDEKTSL

-5201 LQMEKLSSREAIGE
+5201 LQMEKLSSREAIAE

-5221 HVEQQQGYEDPINS
+5221 HVEQQQGHEEPINS
-5235 QSSAA
+5235 QCSAT

-5255 MSFKQWMV
+5255 MNFKQWMV

-5287 FAECLGEMNLW
+5287 FAECLGEMNLR
-5298 WHRLQASLN
+5298 WHRLQAFLN
-5307 RKIQDLEHVLEDITE
+5307 RKIQDLEHILEDITE
-5322 NENKAQTLGKWLEA
+5322 NENKAQTLRNWLEA

-5362 LENHLAAKSKTLDE
+5362 LENQLTTKSRTLDE
-5376 LKQNVALRDSPEQ
+5376 LKQSLASNGGAEQ
-5389 TPRGASLKT
+5389 TPEALSHRI
-5398 AELCEM
+5398 AELLTKVV
-5404 RDHVASQVAQ
+5404 RLQVAQ
-5414 LRTSMQ
+5414 LKTSMQ
-5420 AVLEQWRLYDEA
+5420 SILEQWRVYDEIYA
-5432 YGEVS
+5432 EVS
-5437 LMMTR
+5437 LMTTR
-5442 YMYCIDQCKPS
+5442 YLYCINQCKPS

-5484 QAAASSLKKNCSP
+5484 QAAASNLKKNCSP
-5497 FFAEIITQ
+5497 SFAEIIEQ
-5505 KCDEAH
+5505 KCMEAH
-5511 TRWSSVNE
+5511 TKWNSVNE
-5519 DITDQLRTAQA
+5519 DITDQLRAVQA
-5530 ILQLWEPYD
+5530 TLQLWEPFD
-5539 TLCTEAAAKLEQ
+5539 TLCTEAAAKLHQ
-5551 HEEQCTRLLDA
+5551 HKEQCTQLLDA
-5562 HMPEDNMIE
+5562 QMPEDNMIE
-5571 TLKQRIQDVKNLQHG
+5571 TLKQRIQDIKNLQHG
-5586 LQTIEGCRSQISEL
+5586 LQNIAGCRTQISLL

-5612 QAILLQKLQPLQ
+5612 QAILLEKLQPLQ

-5638 EFEFSLLQLENFK
+5638 EFEAVFF
-5651 NHLETL
+5651 
-5657 EGHVKNC
+5657 
-5664 ADALDNLPLE
+5664 AINLFFYFQ
-5674 GEANSAE
+5674 N
-5681 LLMSHTL
+5681 HTL

-5722 QWSQKTA
+5722 QWNQKTA
-5729 TALERCSELE
+5729 AALERCRSEMQ
-5739 GTKSDEKKFFQKCE
+5739 TKKSLLTKFFQKCE
-5753 NWMKFLEKMK
+5753 NWMKFLEKMR
-5763 EALKADIP
+5763 EALKTNIP

-5777 QEQQRVYEMLQ
+5777 QEQQRVYEVKLTLKMEKML
-5788 TEISINQQ
+5788 
-5796 TFNCI
+5796 C
-5801 IAKVLLF
+5801 LLKLDLGRF
-5808 LESGEAEKRTEFV
+5808 I

-5831 QNVIRMVQQRKKDI
+5831 QNVIWTVQQRKKDI

-5857 SLQSLSRLLT
+5857 SLQSLSR
-5867 DTNNFLMAVKS
+5867 FLADINSFLIAVKS
-5878 QDCCSLYQL
+5878 QDCYSLYQL

-5918 RTVSDPETNAGLR
+5918 RTVSDTETSAILQ

-5938 QRWSNTQV
+5938 QSWGDTQV
-5946 QLEATRMGLAGAA
+5946 QLEKKKMQLSSTL
-5959 QSWNCCEKQTK
+5959 QSWDCCEKQTK
-5970 ELGSRLQELKE
+5970 ELESRLGELKE
-5981 KVKDPLPVEHDELY
+5981 KVKDPLPLEHEELY
-5995 KAKEDIKEL
+5995 KAKEHIKEL

-6009 DWAHSMK
+6009 DWAHDMK

-6023 ELAHCILSED
+6023 ELAHCILTED
-6033 MLVLKEQ
+6033 MMVLKEQ
-6040 VEHLHRQWEEL
+6040 VDHLHRQWEEL
-6051 CLRVSLRKQ
+6051 CLRVSLHKQ

-6262 LDRRWRNICA
+6262 LDRRWRNICHCG
-6272 MSMERRMKIEETWR
+6272 ETLIEETWR

-6296 RFEDWLKSAER
+6296 RFEDWLKSSER
-6307 TAANPHSSEV
+6307 TAAKPNSSEV

-6463 SEPLDAIL
+6463 SEPLDATL

-6492 FHRRLTSRHPGL
+6492 FHQRLTSRHPGL

-6534 EMPAS
+6534 EGPS
-6539 PQSLCH
+6539 STQSLCH
-6545 LVPPTQSHERS
+6545 LMPPTQGHERS

-6582 HEDEEEGTYYSA
+6582 HEDEEEATYYSA
-6594 LSDVEITENPEAYL
+6594 LS
-6608 KMTTKTLKASSG
+6608 G
-6620 KSVAEAHPWHSP
+6620 KPVSEAHTWHSP
-6632 GSPVC
+6632 DSPVC

-6645 EMVGNVLSGPE
+6645 EMVGNALSGPE
-6656 TSTPYKTGYVNQLR
+6656 TSTPYKPDYVSWR
-6670 PTSSGSINNE
+6670 ICG
-6680 KITSA
+6680 
-6685 DVSDEEPQDEQE
+6685 DEEPQDDQE
-6697 LLNIAAAEKQS
+6697 LVNIAAAEKQP

-6721 LRNKLRMKQNLQQWQ
+6721 LRNKLRIKQKLQQWQ
-6736 QLNSDLSEVSAW
+6736 QLNSDLSDVSAW
-6748 LDKTEEELEDL
+6748 LDKTEEELEEL
-6759 QKPKPPASMQMM
+6759 QKVKPPTTVQAL

-6796 LSSKDFQQADSTE
+6796 LSSKEFQKADSTE
-6809 SKELQNRL
+6809 FKELQNRL
-6817 RQVNLRWEKATHA
+6817 RKVNLHWEKATHA

-6845 QDFHEQSQKLLL
+6845 QDFHDQSQKLIL
-6857 WLASAESRRNEVQI
+6857 WLASADSRRNEGQI
-6871 TDPNP
+6871 TDPNA
-6876 DPHTLLECQKELLQ
+6876 DLNTILECQKELMQ

-6904 LQELSTYLLLKSDGE
+6904 LQELTAYLLLKSDG
-6919 DYIEADEKVHVIGKK
+6919 DYVEADEKVHVIGKK

-6941 VSHDLKTIEGNL
+6941 VSNDLKTIQGNL
-6953 DTRAF
+6953 VSQSLNSFPD
-6958 LPAPGD
+6958 D
-6964 LDSKV
+6964 LDSGDFN
-6969 YHPVAAKSSPPVKKA
+6969 PVAAKSSESHLQP
-6984 TIRRTVAGKSN
+6984 I
-6995 SSTRGEGH
+6995 
-7003 PQTPRAVPRS
+7003 QAVPRS

>member
-1 MASQSSS
+1 MASKQSS

-22 YLSLQVQRECTQK
+22 YLSLQVQRELTQK
-35 KTFTSWINSILA
+35 KTFTRWINLILA

-75 SGQQLPREKGCNT
+75 SGQHLPRERGFNT

-153 LDCSSAVDSSPKA
+153 LDCSSAVDSFPKA

-174 KIKEQWK
+174 KIKERWK

-187 LLLWAKEQCSL
+187 LLLWAEEQCSL
-198 HGSISVTDFKSSWR
+198 HGSINVTDFKSSWR

-219 IIHALRPG
+219 IIQTLRPG
-227 LVDMEKAKTRT
+227 LVNLEKAKARS

-258 LLEPEDVDIMNPDE
+258 LLEPEDVDVMNPDE
-272 KSVMTYV
+272 KSIMTYV
-279 AQFLQYSRNLPISE
+279 AQFLQYSRNLHESE
-293 EDMQGKV
+293 EDMQEKV
-300 REAISWLAAQGKKL
+300 REAVSWLAAQEKKL
-314 EKLLIDTESETY
+314 AKLLTDTENETY

-335 FMEAFNQEKKAFM
+335 FMEAFNQEKKPFL
-348 PVLSSKTSVAE
+348 PVLSSKRSEAE
-359 LSEDQQ
+359 LSEGQQ
-365 QMREEWHKLIS
+365 QMREEWDKLIS
-376 QINEWKTKLD
+376 QINEWKVKLD
-386 QMLPPPLDGIEAWL
+386 QMLPSPLDSIEAWL
-400 QEIEHLQ
+400 QEVECLQ
-407 AEELP
+407 AEDLP
-412 DLQDPFKAMSLFREI
+412 DLQDPFKAMFVFRKI

-432 SLMDC
+432 GLMDC

-451 DGKNMPLVLPEKLEE
+451 DEKNMPLVLPEKLEE
-466 MKRRFSNIPFTNSN
+466 MKRRFSNIRFTNSS

-489 CSAIANEVML
+489 CSAIVNEVML

-504 NMKYGTKESVESLLE
+504 DMKYGTKESVESLLE
-519 DWNNFIEEKKL
+519 NWNNFIEEKRL
-530 EKQIETATHICEDLK
+530 ETQLETATHICEDLK
-545 NKNISSPDLAGD
+545 NKNISGPDLAGD
-557 PQEMNKLFKIVES
+557 PQEMSKLFKTVES

-579 SNVNSTL
+579 SNVNTTL

-594 DYTENIHLL
+594 NYTENIHLL

-617 IPAEILANWNSVHG
+617 IPAEILSKWHSVHG

-664 KFIKRTQFEM
+664 KFIKRTHF
-674 RLLRMQEDQ
+674 L
-683 MKQVHKCE
+683 
-691 GNLESPIKALS
+691 G
-702 DMADI
+702 
-707 SSEAF
+707 
-712 RSHIQKELC
+712 
-721 EESVDTAEKA
+721 EESTDAAEKTRDLP
-731 KGLSETAEKIE
+731 GSLEKIE
-742 VLLKGVDGWAAE
+742 ELLGGVDSWAAE
-754 LECLL
+754 IGRLL
-759 CQIRHKGHVEPE
+759 GEISHEEPVQPE
-771 TEEYLQSLAA
+771 MEEHLQSLAA
-781 RGASCQEQVVAAEEI
+781 RGTSCQEQVVAAEEI
-796 FQSLTQNASS
+796 LQSLMQSVSS

-811 HFHPGLQARIKQARD
+811 LSHTTGLQARMKEARD
-826 KIEAAMGDISDVLPK
+826 KIEAVMGDINNILSK
-841 SQKRLSEKEVLLNFE
+841 SEKRPSEKEALLNFE
-856 ESQKDLEASISK
+856 ESQKELEASISK
-868 AVQLVSQKLS
+868 AVHLVGQKLS
-878 PEEHI
+878 PEECI

-897 LNKFL
+897 LDKFL
-902 EAAEQLKNISSDH
+902 KAAEQLKNISSDH
-915 EKLAVEEKS
+915 EKLVVEEKS
-924 KDVRKRWEAVHHEII
+924 NDVRKRWEAVHHEII
-939 SCIQLI
+939 SCVQLI
-945 VERGKKKFNATFK
+945 VEREKKKFNATFK

-990 GSLTGLKK
+990 GSLRELSK
-998 SLEDLKTLGRLAE
+998 SLEDLKILGRLSE
-1011 ETLPDIQTLV
+1011 ETAPTIQTL
-1021 TECEKK
+1021 TADCEQK
-1027 LEKLQPIVADTYAAL
+1027 LEKLQQIVADTYMAL
-1042 LSHAGKGQP
+1042 LSRAGKGQS
-1051 SKKEGSSFVSE
+1051 SKKESSVVASE
-1062 NGESPG
+1062 NGEKPG
-1068 SSQRMDIFSE
+1068 SSQQIDILSV
-1078 QETSRPDSDIV
+1078 QETSRPAADVVLEPDV
-1089 WETAVTHQNG
+1089 KHHNG
-1099 ESCAKKF
+1099 ESYAKKF
-1106 EEDGGLPLPALLESY
+1106 EEDSDLPIPALLESY
-1121 NTQRSN
+1121 NTHRSN

-1141 GFTDEVKGTSCL
+1141 GFTDEIKGTSCL
-1153 QNKLLELQIIES
+1153 QNKLLELQVIEN
-1165 ETHSGWTQL
+1165 ENNSGWTQL
-1174 ENVASTLE
+1174 ENISATLE
-1182 NLVDEMELAA
+1182 NLVDEVQQAA
-1192 ISERRSKLKG
+1192 ISEMRSKLKG

-1208 DIISART
+1208 DIISTRT

-1227 IENEFILLCELD
+1227 IENESILLCELD
-1239 QRLNKKDIQQFNL
+1239 QRLKKKDIQQFNL

-1298 SKIMV
+1298 SKIMI

-1329 MASLRKIQFSI
+1329 MASLRKIQSSI
-1340 KHPVDPSGQPA
+1340 KCLTDPSGQPEI
-1351 TQGKAWREAVQEVS
+1351 QGKALREAAQEVS

-1370 AKCLDERLKRVD
+1370 AKCLDERLKTVD
-1382 ICLEEA
+1382 ICLEDA
-1388 ECGRKSSCEK
+1388 ECGRKTCCES

-1405 ELNEAHDHSS
+1405 ELNATYNPSS
-1415 EQTLRE
+1415 EQMLTE
-1421 ENDLHKIF
+1421 EKDLYKIF
-1429 CTKSSELLKNIQ
+1429 STKNGELRKNIQ
-1441 DLHDRINKI
+1441 ELRDRINKI

-1459 IQQRI
+1459 IQQRV

-1472 ELDCAAVEMKAMR
+1472 ELDCAAVEMKPMR
-1485 EIANTLPHIK
+1485 EIANKLPQIK
-1495 EEKAEEAKE
+1495 EEKAEEAVE
-1504 RCRVTER
+1504 QCRVTER

-1536 YQSCKSSLTSIIQK
+1536 YQSCKTSLTSIIQK
-1550 QEIVLSQQMS
+1550 QEIVLSQQTS
-1560 YMGKENLNRM
+1560 YMGKENLNRL

-1584 SEDVDRINQI
+1584 SEDVDKINQI

-1617 NVIVDRWLD
+1617 NIIVDRWLD

-1641 QALWDKL
+1641 QALWEKL

-1658 ANAELKNIEDGCLT
+1658 TNAELKNAENHHLT

-1678 LKACLR
+1678 LKACLL

-1716 RSSVVHKMELIK
+1716 RSSVVQKMELIK
-1728 ELLSTKRGTSELGV
+1728 ELLSTKPRTSELSV
-1742 NTGELKGDLDLA
+1742 NTAELKGDLDRA

-1792 YVTLLQEE
+1792 HVTLLQEE

-1835 NRQCKNFSDWFSS
+1835 NRQCKNFNDWFSS
-1848 TQLSLQDCFDPSE
+1848 TQMSLKDCFDPSE
-1861 TKQTLEEKLQR
+1861 TKSILEERLQR
-1872 LKHFLTSE
+1872 LKCFLTSE

-1908 SSRVRDQEAELQRL
+1908 NSRVRDQEAELQRL

-1928 REKELSVSLQQLS
+1928 REKELGASLQQLS
-1941 SLQESSTGLEEWLA
+1941 SLEESSTVLEEWLTA
-1955 SQEEKLQ
+1955 QEEKLKE
-1962 VFQKDETN
+1962 VKKDETK
-1970 LENFCQTLLMQRE
+1970 LENFYETLLMQRKP
-1983 SFDSMAQ
+1983 FDSMAQ
-1990 LANSLRETGLTDDKT
+1990 LANSLREAGLTGYET
-2005 VSEATDIISR
+2005 ISEASDLISR
-2015 YQTLVTHASETA
+2015 YQTLITHVSEMA
-2027 GDTQRR
+2027 GNTER
-2033 LVEGQNFEEL
+2033 LPVEGQNFEEL
-2043 AQDFSSW
+2043 AQDISCW
-2050 IKRLEEAVSN
+2050 IKKLEEAVNN
-2060 LSSQESELPSEERIN
+2060 LSSQESELPSDERIN
-2075 QIKVVT
+2075 QIKEIT
-2081 ALKDAGEPKIRNM
+2081 ALKDAGEAKIQNM

-2101 IRSEK
+2101 MRNEK
-2106 IEKPVVEQTISELQ
+2106 IKKPVVQQTISELQ
-2120 NRWESALQVATE
+2120 NQWESTCQLASE
-2132 YISPQE
+2132 YRSPPE
-2138 QLQLDREQYEQSKG
+2138 QLQFNREQYEQSKE
-2152 DLRLALTELK
+2152 DLRLALTELE

-2167 LGFALQPNLQEKQAQ
+2167 IGFALQPGLQEKQGQ
-2182 LTNYTQLLQKA
+2182 LTTYADLLQKA
-2193 EDLNSL
+2193 EDLPSR
-2199 FNELKSQEDHLQDH
+2199 FNELKSQEDHLQGH
-2213 TRDPCFTEESWLELK
+2213 TGDPCFAEVEWLELK
-2228 SQHENLLSQLQ
+2228 HQHENLLSQLQ
-2239 NIVQT
+2239 TIVQT
-2244 LESHVHEHQQF
+2244 LESHVQEHQQF
-2255 QDMVTALST
+2255 QDMVAGLST
-2264 ELKNVSEKLADYGG
+2264 ELKTVSAKLADCEG
-2278 PAVEQ
+2278 PAMEQ

-2326 KFINDEIESLQ
+2326 KFIKDVIETLQ
-2337 SEHRSLEERLE
+2337 SEYRSLEERLG
-2348 NVKQKDE
+2348 NVKQKEE
-2355 NILSEALELKDVFA
+2355 NIFCEALELKDEFGN
-2369 DEIQVEDMADTK
+2369 EIQMEDKADTMLK
-2381 REKQVTSDIP
+2381 REIQITSDTP
-2391 IAVEERPEAAELKEC
+2391 VAAEESPTTAELKEP
-2406 LEMHNDQDVNGNVS
+2406 LEMHDGQDVNGNMS
-2420 EKEKQNDPL
+2420 EKDKQNDPL

-2435 LPDSPFQGICQ
+2435 LSDSPLQGIRQ
-2446 SKDREGQAVQEE
+2446 SKDRLGQTVQGE
-2458 AEKESP
+2458 ADKESP
-2464 GMDARDEVQE
+2464 SMDKHDRVQE
-2474 HIVLVDSAIQGGEAE
+2474 DVLDDAVQGGEAE
-2489 WKRRQDVVGTEG
+2489 LERHQDGVGIEG
-2501 DETGEEA
+2501 DETRKETH
-2508 RPAEEKPNDVK
+2508 PAEEKPSNVK
-2519 NQSDR
+2519 NQSYK
-2524 EDMQQVQQRV
+2524 EDVEQIQQS
-2534 CQKSQVPKSVAAEK
+2534 QKSRVLKSAAAEK
-2548 EGLESTPPVSVH
+2548 DGLESNPPVSAH
-2560 EGTDICAIVQKELF
+2560 EDTGAEVVVQKELF
-2574 PRVQINTEYFEEE
+2574 PGVQVNIEYFEEE
-2587 QKVNELKNEVAELDI
+2587 QKINELKNEVAELDI
-2602 VLINEQLKELENLH
+2602 VLINEQLKMLENLQ
-2616 TELETWKAKSLCLDQ
+2616 TELETWKAKSLCQSQ
-2631 EAFPSATGLG
+2631 EAFPSATGSN

-2650 AVPRWDRLLQELD
+2650 AVPCWDRLLQELD
-2663 TIKAVK
+2663 AIKAVK
-2669 QQQYRLVNE
+2669 QQQYCLINE
-2678 YQKNLSVA
+2678 YQKNLSAA

-2701 TGPMNNTVLLEKI
+2701 MGPMNSTVVLEKI
-2714 KTCIGSLHRE
+2714 KACIESLRKE
-2724 RDVLNQLKTQQEN
+2724 RDVLNQLKTQQES

-2761 QHVEQAVQKKHDQV
+2761 QHMEQTVQKKHDQV
-2775 VAEINEFNLL
+2775 VAEIDEFNML
-2785 MNKAQD
+2785 MSKAQD

-2797 EQYLQGELS
+2797 ERYLKAELYS
-2806 SSSGGKAKYPVFWT
+2806 SSEGKAKYPILWT
-2820 TELQDIKHGLF
+2820 TELQDIKHGLS

-2843 IWSDQEKTTLENSI
+2843 IWSDQEKGALENSI
-2857 QDLQSKLKALSEQQT
+2857 HDLQSNLEALSAQQT
-2872 PQEDVQ
+2872 PREDVQ
-2878 LSSPALKES
+2878 ITGPALMKHEMMK
-2887 EVTRRL
+2887 RL
-2893 KENISWVKDS
+2893 RENISWVKDS

-2909 KAALFPSDIKSQ
+2909 KAALFPSDVKSQ
-2921 IRNCQQTRAEVLGRE
+2921 IRSCQLMSTEVLNRE

-2941 LDDELRHIGPSLKPE
+2941 LDYGLQRIVPHLKPE
-2956 EITDM
+2956 EISDM
-2961 TFLLQALQN
+2961 TFLLQTLQN

-2975 VLKSAQSLQQLE
+2975 VSKSAQTLQHLE
-2987 LQLEERQKLIAE
+2987 LQLEQRQRLIAE
-2999 VEKVHSQLQ
+2999 VEKVHCQLR
-3008 NAETLAKPDVNQ
+3008 NAEMLARPDMNQ
-3020 TSTWSELSH
+3020 TSTWSELIN
-3029 QQAILKE
+3029 QQDILKE
-3036 ILKETQEI
+3036 ILKDVQEI
-3044 EGLVSSHCKESQ
+3044 EGLISSHCEEGQ
-3056 AAAGEL
+3056 VTAGEL

-3080 ARKTQRQIQNKCH
+3080 ARKTQRQIQSKLH
-3093 EVEKKIAIYR
+3093 EVEKKIAVYR
-3103 EFSERITSLQRDLN
+3103 EFAEGITSLQQDLN
-3117 DLQCDEMNLEDELLG
+3117 DLQYGELNLEEDELLG
-3132 AKQGAQ
+3132 AKQEVK

-3147 VLFFQS
+3147 VLAFQS
-3153 NLLQTMK
+3153 SLSQIMK
-3160 YKEIFECVGLN
+3160 YKEIFECVGLK

-3182 QFFKIKNK
+3182 KFFNIKNK
-3190 IEEKIMHFDNVVRE
+3190 IKGKIIRFDNVARE
-3204 CDKLQALVNEIQT
+3204 CGKIQALLNEIQT
-3217 MTSTLRR
+3217 LASTVRK
-3224 EANILNDSSS
+3224 EANILNDGSS
-3234 SSPAENLIRAQILLQ
+3234 SSPAENLISAQILLQ
-3249 TMQQIRNLTQETANQ
+3249 TVQQILCLTQEIANQ
-3264 INKNEVFD
+3264 INKNEVFA
-3272 TPFKESKMQEI
+3272 TPFKESKGKEI

-3288 DTEGLSQFLQNM
+3288 DVEELNQFLQKL
-3300 VSGLQCVNKEDIQ
+3300 VSALQCANKEDTQ
-3313 SEVEHIFHTIK
+3313 NEVEHIFHITK
-3324 HIQLELQKPL
+3324 HIQLQLQQPL
-3334 LVDMRMIQYEKMRWE
+3334 LIDMKIMQYEKMRWK
-3349 AVQNMVP
+3349 AIQNMMQ
-3356 AVFSAIKGIMEKE
+3356 AKFSAIRCIMEKE
-3369 RANKEEKSLAAGI
+3369 RENQEEKSLAAGM
-3382 ETKIETLQDHEIQL
+3382 ETKLETLQDHEIQL
-3396 KADIAAR
+3396 KTHIAAR
-3403 VSVLS
+3403 VSALE
-3408 EAHKT
+3408 EACKT
-3413 GELYTKAVQRASE
+3413 GELYTKAVQRAAG
-3426 LLSDCEARIS
+3426 LLEDYEARVKSASAELGS
-3436 SATAQLSCLEEAHQ
+3436 SEVCQT
-3450 IPQWRQEEFDSAK
+3450 PQWKQEEFNSAK
-3463 ADIENL
+3463 ANIENL
-3469 YPKLENVVKPED
+3469 YSKLKNLVKPED
-3481 KMHLENTLREL
+3481 KICLENTLTEL
-3492 VNKNLT
+3492 VNKSLA
-3498 LKEKAQ
+3498 LREKAQ
-3504 RKEGDERRYFE
+3504 RKEADEQRYFE
-3515 KHKSYTRTKDKVC
+3515 KYKSYTKTKDKVC
-3528 DDLNKLEKMLIQSV
+3528 DNLNKLEKMLRQSL
-3542 SQIPVSYK
+3542 SQIPMSYK

-3556 EESKILVSNI
+3556 EESKNLVSNI
-3566 DSAEDDLVKLR
+3566 DSAEGDLVKLR
-3577 QVSRELTR
+3577 QVSGELMR
-3585 LCKGSDWA
+3585 LCKRSDRS
-3593 LGRIVTTLWE
+3593 LGRIVTVLWE
-3603 KWLGLLEAAKG
+3603 NWLGLLEAAKG
-3614 QEINCEELKQEWKFI
+3614 LEINCEELKQEWKFI
-3629 NEEVERET
+3629 NEELERET

-3662 VELLDSVNAF
+3662 VELLDFVNSF
-3672 EENISRQQLLLL
+3672 EENINQQQLLLL

-3694 NMPENT
+3694 NTSENT
-3700 EVEAALPTLH
+3700 EAEAALPALC

-3720 KLYEKA
+3720 KLYEKT
-3726 QDHKNSVQ
+3726 QDHKDSVQ
-3734 SEIQERDKINEEISA
+3734 AEIRERNKITEEISA
-3749 VKNSLQNAASLL
+3749 VTNALQNAASVLL
-3761 PQDATEK
+3761 QDATGK
-3768 AEQLEEVQSL
+3768 AGQLEEVQSV
-3778 IGKENQTLQDIMEK
+3778 IGKESQTLKDIMEK
-3792 LRIKYSELYTIVP
+3792 LRIKYSEMYTIVP
-3805 AEIETRLED
+3805 AEIEMQLED
-3814 CRNTLRDLEDKVS
+3814 CKKVLQDLEDKVS
-3827 TEILKS
+3827 FEILQS
-3833 SPQNVLKRKAEA
+3833 SPQYVLKRKAET
-3845 ISNGLQAIEK
+3845 INNGLQAIEK

-3862 NVAKAKEIQ
+3862 NIAKAKEVQ
-3871 KHIWDMLDLWHYKLN
+3871 KQIWDMLDLWHYKLN
-3886 ELDAEVQDIV
+3886 ELDAELHDIV
-3896 EQDSCHVQELMDILV
+3896 EQDSCHAQELMDILV
-3911 TPLQQYQQVSQLA
+3911 SPLQQYQQVSQLA

-3943 LLKSMEVWIENTNCL
+3943 LLKNVKVWIENTNCL
-3958 LRTDAQNNSAKSL
+3958 LRADVQNDSAKSL
-3971 SKHADA
+3971 HKHTDD

-3985 EQKQNLLRRVYS
+3985 EQKQNLLHSVYL
-3997 ELEELAPVFETNSVM
+3997 ELEELTPVFETDSVM
-4012 QQLNEIDGH
+4012 QQLNEIGDQVA
-4021 ITTLQHEI
+4021 TLQHEI
-4029 VEVLPQI
+4029 AEILPQI
-4036 QHVADELDAIESDV
+4036 QHVADELDAIESHV
-4050 KVFEKDIAK
+4050 KVFEKEIAK

-4073 PKDHLKHGQV
+4073 PKDQLKHGQV

-4090 MQKTIAHLQ
+4090 MQKTIVHIQ
-4099 SYEEALQLP
+4099 SYKEALQLP
-4108 GVKIQPFP
+4108 GVKMQPFS

-4128 KELEKITKEQNE
+4128 KKLEKITKEQND
-4140 LLEEAIKKTEE
+4140 LLEEAVKKIEE

-4165 HLVEVSH
+4165 NLVEISH
-4172 ENQPLAQNTSCP
+4172 EDQLLAQKTHCP

-4189 AAKKE
+4189 AVKEE
-4194 IIKLCQKKEGIL
+4194 IIKLCQRKEDIL
-4206 TGMKTSMS
+4206 TRTKNSMS

-4221 QEVAESEDEPIASA
+4221 QEVPESGDEPTASV
-4235 LAESDLIGTNI
+4235 LAQSGLIETDVSD
-4246 PEQQLRK
+4246 QQLKK
-4253 RGMMSVLPCV
+4253 RGMMYLLPSL
-4263 DEESED
+4263 DEESEES
-4269 GSFHST
+4269 SFHSK
-4275 GSTATETDGS
+4275 GSTATEKDVS
-4285 CWPSGRD
+4285 FWPSQRD
-4292 DERHREDSATSWSS
+4292 DERHKEDSATSWSS

-4311 GLAQDADEITE
+4311 VIIQDADEIMQ
-4322 PCSKRGEETSLQA
+4322 SHNKHGEETSMQT
-4335 LQSTEGAG
+4335 LQSTEGPG
-4343 TDLGNQAMSDTQPP
+4343 TGDGSQAMSDTPP
-4357 APKAARGSRGRAG
+4357 PVPNTSRGSRGKAG
-4370 DPEATVDGGR
+4370 DSEEAVDGGR
-4380 LEPGT
+4380 PEPET
-4385 VLQVCQAQVAE
+4385 ILQVCQAQVAE
-4396 LEQWLD
+4396 LEKWLD
-4402 KAKVSLGSD
+4402 KTKLSLRSD
-4411 PQTPKMQQMVEQQL
+4411 PQTPKMHQMVELQL
-4425 AGCQVMLSEI
+4425 ADCQVMLSEI
-4435 EQKVISLLE
+4435 EQKVLSLLE
-4444 DCGDSP
+4444 DCGDSA
-4450 DHQQETEA
+4450 DYQKETEA
-4458 LSLKLKEVK
+4458 LSLKLKKVK
-4467 CNLEKVQTMLQDK
+4467 CNLEEVQMMLQDK
-4480 YNEEQIHNR
+4480 YSEEQIHNR
-4489 ERVDLEPLKILHP
+4489 EMIDQEPLEILH
-4502 DGAGVAS
+4502 S
-4509 ADEPPIGAGVASADE
+4509 
-4524 PPIQHNGVPQPLQDL
+4524 NGSSTPQLVLAEQPLIWHNAFQHPQDL
-4539 ELKPAEQK
+4539 KVKAAEQK

-4554 SCVEKMQPQSEDSVT
+4554 SCVEKMQPQFEDGVT
-4569 EKLEPSN
+4569 QKLESSN
-4576 GESDPRSKLADPS
+4576 GESDPKSKLADPT

-4651 QLGDISQEAN
+4651 QLGDLSQEAN
-4661 VVHTQENVAGE
+4661 VVHAQDNVAEE

-4697 MLNTSVLSTEEAALQ
+4697 MLNTSVLSTEEAAVQ
-4712 QALYETLSIELQKLH
+4712 QALYETLSVEVQKLH

-4739 SITCAGGSTDV
+4739 SISCAGGSTDV

-4784 NYQNETRVLYDQL
+4784 NYQNETRLLYDEL
-4797 TEKKAALQQ
+4797 TEKKATLQQ
-4806 CLNVIHGHNVSEQLQ
+4806 CLNAIRGHSVSEQLQ
-4821 KIDTCALELQNLET
+4821 QTDACALELQNFENK
-4835 QVAKLRGH
+4835 VAKLRGH
-4843 GERFQLPV
+4843 GERFQLPI

-4862 VLDDMWGILRAKY
+4862 ILDDMWGILKAKY
-4875 MELNSPSISENQYE
+4875 VELNSPSISESQYE

-4896 ELVAIGREKVAQDPK
+4896 ELVAIGREKIAQDPK
-4911 QLTKSR
+4911 QLMKSR
-4917 AALQSHLENHKGF
+4917 AALQSHLENHKHF
-4930 FHKLMTH
+4930 FHNLMTH
-4937 MTFMQVFSKKVAPSI
+4937 MAFMQAFSQKVTPSI
-4952 LQKREKFWRELVNE
+4952 LQKREEFWRELVNE

-4973 ACQYGIHLESL
+4973 ACQYGIHLDSL
-4984 LEEWIGFDNGC
+4984 LKEWMEFDDEC
-4995 LAFSK
+4995 LVFNK
-5000 ELETLASTLPSVNL
+5000 ELEALASTLPSVNL

-5020 RLKERIALLQQI
+5020 RLMERIALLQQI
-5032 KSSVDGKHA
+5032 KSSIDEKHA

-5056 VNCPEITSQIGK
+5056 VSCPEIRSQIGK

-5079 VGHELHRLQTLLKL
+5079 VGHELQRLQTLLKL
-5093 LLSYNRDSEEL
+5093 LVSYNRDSEEL

-5118 KEQSLNVSQDLPTVR
+5118 KEQSLNVSQDLPTIR
-5133 DKINNLF
+5133 DNINSLF
-5140 TFSKEVDEKSSL
+5140 AFSKEVDEKSSL

-5163 FHVKQADTAALRS
+5163 FHVKQADTATLRS

-5189 TQLPAIQEKLHQ
+5189 IQLPAIQEKLHQ
-5201 LQMEKLSSREAIGE
+5201 LQMEKLSSREAIAE
-5215 LMTWLD
+5215 LVTWLD
-5221 HVEQQQGYEDPINS
+5221 HVEQQQGHEEPMNS
-5235 QSSAA
+5235 QCSAA

-5255 MSFKQWMV
+5255 MNFKQWMV

-5287 FAECLGEMNLW
+5287 FAECLGEMNLR
-5298 WHRLQASLN
+5298 WHRLQATLN
-5307 RKIQDLEHVLEDITE
+5307 RKIQDLQHILEDITE
-5322 NENKAQTLGKWLEA
+5322 NENKAQTLRNWLEA

-5362 LENHLAAKSKTLDE
+5362 LENQLTSKSKTLDE
-5376 LKQNVALRDSPEQ
+5376 LKQSLALNGSAEQ
-5389 TPRGASLKT
+5389 TPEALSLSI

-5404 RDHVASQVAQ
+5404 VDSIVSQVAQ
-5414 LRTSMQ
+5414 LKTSMQ
-5420 AVLEQWRLYDEA
+5420 SILEQWRVYDEVYA
-5432 YGEVS
+5432 EVS
-5437 LMMTR
+5437 LMTTR
-5442 YMYCIDQCKPS
+5442 YLYCIDQCKPS
-5453 VVSLEALK
+5453 VMSLEALK

-5468 SLQDESENSE
+5468 SLQDELENSE

-5484 QAAASSLKKNCSP
+5484 EAAASNLKKNCSP
-5497 FFAEIITQ
+5497 SFAEIIEQ
-5505 KCDEAH
+5505 KCTEAR
-5511 TRWSSVNE
+5511 TRWNSVNE
-5519 DITDQLRTAQA
+5519 DITDQLRAAQA
-5530 ILQLWEPYD
+5530 TLQLWEPFD
-5539 TLCTEAAAKLEQ
+5539 TLCTEAAAKLQQ
-5551 HEEQCTRLLDA
+5551 HKEQCAQLLDA

-5571 TLKQRIQDVKNLQHG
+5571 TLKQRIQDIKNLQHG
-5586 LQTIEGCRSQISEL
+5586 LQNITGCRTQISLL

-5612 QAILLQKLQPLQ
+5612 QAILLEKLQPLQ
-5624 RASYLEKMLQRKLD
+5624 RASYLEKMLQMKLD
-5638 EFEFSLLQLENFK
+5638 ELEFNLLQLEDFK
-5651 NHLETL
+5651 NCLEML

-5664 ADALDNLPLE
+5664 TDAFDNLCLE
-5674 GEANSAE
+5674 GETDNSE
-5681 LLMSHTL
+5681 LLMNHTL
-5688 ELAALSPSI
+5688 ELAALSPNI
-5697 ESLNEASIKLPLS
+5697 ESLNEASIKVPLS

-5729 TALERCSELE
+5729 AALERCSVLE
-5739 GTKSDEKKFFQKCE
+5739 GTQNDEKKFFQKCE

-5763 EALKADIP
+5763 EALKTNIP

-5788 TEISINQQ
+5788 TEISIDQQ
-5796 TFNCI
+5796 TFNSI

-5808 LESGEAEKRTEFV
+5808 LESGEAEKRTEFI

-5857 SLQSLSRLLT
+5857 SLRSLSRFLA
-5867 DTNNFLMAVKS
+5867 DTNGFLIAVKS
-5878 QDCCSLYQL
+5878 QDCYSLYQL

-5892 DFKSKAVI
+5892 DFKSKAVV

-5908 SLIIDVGEKL
+5908 SVIIDVGEKL
-5918 RTVSDPETNAGLR
+5918 RTVSDPETTAVLQ

-5938 QRWSNTQV
+5938 QSWGDTQV
-5946 QLEATRMGLAGAA
+5946 QLEKKKMQLSSTL
-5959 QSWNCCEKQTK
+5959 QSWDCCEKQIK
-5970 ELGSRLQELKE
+5970 ELESRLRELKE
-5981 KVKDPLPVEHDELY
+5981 KVKDPLPVEHEELY
-5995 KAKEDIKEL
+5995 KAREHIKEL

-6009 DWAHSMK
+6009 DWAHNMK

-6023 ELAHCILSED
+6023 ELAHCILTED
-6033 MLVLKEQ
+6033 MMVLKEQ
-6040 VEHLHRQWEEL
+6040 VEHLHGQWEEL

-6094 DVSIEDMIDKLQ
+6094 DVGIEDMIDKLQ

-6231 SVFNICEVLLHDSDA
+6231 SVFSICEVLLHDSDA

-6296 RFEDWLKSAER
+6296 RFEDWLKSSER
-6307 TAANPHSSEV
+6307 TAAKPNSSEV

-6492 FHRRLTSRHPGL
+6492 FHQRLTSRHPRLG
-6504 DDEKETSENETD
+6504 DEKETSENETD
-6516 PEDSREIQND
+6516 PEDSREIQSD

-6534 EMPAS
+6534 EGPSS

-6545 LVPPTQSHERS
+6545 LMPPTQGHERS

-6582 HEDEEEGTYYSA
+6582 HEDEEEATYYSA

-6620 KSVAEAHPWHSP
+6620 KSVSEAHPWHSP
-6632 GSPVC
+6632 DSPVC

-6645 EMVGNVLSGPE
+6645 EMAGNVLSGPE
-6656 TSTPYKTGYVNQLR
+6656 TSTPYKPDYVEQLSSA
-6670 PTSSGSINNE
+6670 SSGSINKE

-6685 DVSDEEPQDEQE
+6685 NMSDEEPQDEQE
-6697 LLNIAAAEKQS
+6697 LVNIAAAEKQP

-6716 IQAQD
+6716 LQAQD
-6721 LRNKLRMKQNLQQWQ
+6721 LRNKLRMKQKLQQWQ
-6736 QLNSDLSEVSAW
+6736 QLNSDLSDVSAW
-6748 LDKTEEELEDL
+6748 LDKTEEELEEL
-6759 QKPKPPASMQMM
+6759 QKVKPPTSMQAL

-6776 KLKDMLKAFDNYKAV
+6776 KLKDLLKAFDNYKAV
-6791 VLSVN
+6791 VLSIN
-6796 LSSKDFQQADSTE
+6796 LSSKEFQKADSTE
-6809 SKELQNRL
+6809 FKELQNRL
-6817 RQVNLRWEKATHA
+6817 RKVNLHWEKATHA

-6845 QDFHEQSQKLLL
+6845 QDFHDQSQKLIL
-6857 WLASAESRRNEVQI
+6857 WLASADSRRNEAQI
-6871 TDPNP
+6871 TDPNA
-6876 DPHTLLECQKELLQ
+6876 DLGTILECQKELMQ
-6890 LEKELLEQ
+6890 LEKELLEE
-6898 QLKVNS
+6898 QLEVNS
-6904 LQELSTYLLLKSDGE
+6904 LQELTTYLLLKSDG
-6919 DYIEADEKVHVIGKK
+6919 DYIEADEKVHVIGRK

-6941 VSHDLKTIEGNL
+6941 VSHDLKTIQGNL

-6958 LPAPGD
+6958 LLVPDD
-6964 LDSKV
+6964 LDSGV
-6969 YHPVAAKSSPPVKKA
+6969 YNPVAAKSSPAVKKI
-6984 TIRRTVAGKSN
+6984 TIRRTADGRNS
-6995 SSTRGEGH
+6995 SSTRGESH
-7003 PQTPRAVPRS
+7003 PQPIQAIPRS
-7013 PSFFYRV
+7013 PSFFSRV
-7020 LRAALPLQLF
+7020 LRAALPFQLL
-7030 FLLLLLLACMIPS
+7030 FLLLLLLAWMIPS
-7043 SEEDYSCTQAN
+7043 SEEDYSCTRAN
-7054 NFARSFYPMLRYTN
+7054 NFARSFYPMLRYTS

>member
-1 MASQSSS
+1 
-8 PSTEEQ
+8 
-14 ASSEIDDL
+14 
-22 YLSLQVQRECTQK
+22 
-35 KTFTSWINSILA
+35 
-47 KHTPPSV
+47 
-54 ISDLYTDIQQ
+54 
-64 GHLLLDLLEVL
+64 
-75 SGQQLPREKGCNT
+75 
-88 FQCRSNIENALTFLK
+88 
-103 SRSLKLI
+103 
-110 NIHVA
+110 
-115 DIIEGK
+115 
-121 PSIVLGLIWT
+121 
-131 IIFHFHIEELARTL
+131 IEELARTL

-174 KIKEQWK
+174 KIKERWK

-227 LVDMEKAKTRT
+227 LVDIEKAKTRT

-258 LLEPEDVDIMNPDE
+258 LLEPEDVDVMNPDE
-272 KSVMTYV
+272 KSIMTYV
-279 AQFLQYSRNLPISE
+279 AQFLQYSRNLPVSE

-300 REAISWLAAQGKKL
+300 RDTVSWLTAQGKKL
-314 EKLLIDTESETY
+314 EKLLIDSESETY

-335 FMEAFNQEKKAFM
+335 FMEAFNQEKKAFL
-348 PVLSSKTSVAE
+348 PVLSSKASVAE

-365 QMREEWHKLIS
+365 QMREEWHKLVS
-376 QINEWKTKLD
+376 QINEWKIKLD

-400 QEIEHLQ
+400 QEVEHLQ
-407 AEELP
+407 ADDLP

-432 SLMDC
+432 GLMDC

-451 DGKNMPLVLPEKLEE
+451 DEKNMPLVLPEKLEE
-466 MKRRFSNIPFTNSN
+466 MKRRLFSNIQFTNSD
-480 TFLEYHYGL
+480 TFLEYHCGL
-489 CSAIANEVML
+489 CSAITNEVML

-530 EKQIETATHICEDLK
+530 EKQLETAAHICEDLK
-545 NKNISSPDLAGD
+545 NQNLSRPDLAGD
-557 PQEMNKLFKIVES
+557 PQEINKLFKTVES
-570 KISMCRDYI
+570 KISLCRDYI
-579 SNVNSTL
+579 SNVNATL
-586 QKVLSSWS
+586 KKVLTSWS
-594 DYTENIHLL
+594 NYTENIHLL
-603 KTWLEEKRNEHPKE
+603 KTWLEEKRNEQPEE
-617 IPAEILANWNSVHG
+617 IPAEILTNWNSVHG

-664 KFIKRTQFEM
+664 KFIKRTQF
-674 RLLRMQEDQ
+674 L
-683 MKQVHKCE
+683 V
-691 GNLESPIKALS
+691 
-702 DMADI
+702 
-707 SSEAF
+707 
-712 RSHIQKELC
+712 
-721 EESVDTAEKA
+721 EESADAAEKA
-731 KGLSETAEKIE
+731 GELPESVEKIE
-742 VLLKGVDGWAAE
+742 VLLKGVDSWAAE
-754 LECLL
+754 LEQLL
-759 CQIRHKGHVEPE
+759 GQIRHKGHVEPE
-771 TEEYLQSLAA
+771 AEEHLQSLAA
-781 RGASCQEQVVAAEEI
+781 RGTSCQEQVVAAEEI
-796 FQSLTQNASS
+796 LQSLMQNASS

-811 HFHPGLQARIKQARD
+811 PFHTTGLQAQIKEA
-826 KIEAAMGDISDVLPK
+826 KAKTEAAMGDIGDVLPK
-841 SQKRLSEKEVLLNFE
+841 SEKRASEKEVLLNFE

-868 AVQLVSQKLS
+868 VVQLVNQKLS
-878 PEEHI
+878 PEENI
-883 SRYEEAFNALDNKV
+883 SRYEEAFHALDNNV
-897 LNKFL
+897 LDKFL
-902 EAAEQLKNISSDH
+902 RAAEQLKNISSDQ

-924 KDVRKRWEAVHHEII
+924 KDLRKRWEAVHHEIM

-945 VERGKKKFNATFK
+945 IEREKKKFNATFK
-958 KINKQLGKEKK
+958 KINKQISKEKK

-977 GLIKEH
+977 GLVKEH

-990 GSLTGLKK
+990 GSLKELKK
-998 SLEDLKTLGRLAE
+998 SLEDLKALGRLAE
-1011 ETLPDIQTLV
+1011 AALPDAQTLV
-1021 TECEKK
+1021 TECEQK
-1027 LEKLQPIVADTYAAL
+1027 LEKLQPLVADTYAAL
-1042 LSHAGKGQP
+1042 LSHTGKGQM
-1051 SKKEGSSFVSE
+1051 SKKEGAIVASE
-1062 NGESPG
+1062 NGENSS
-1068 SSQRMDIFSE
+1068 SSQRRDIFSA
-1078 QETSRPDSDIV
+1078 QETSRPGSGTG
-1089 WETAVTHQNG
+1089 WETDVTHHNG
-1099 ESCAKKF
+1099 ESCAKKY
-1106 EEDGGLPLPALLESY
+1106 EEDSDLPLPALLESY
-1121 NTQRSN
+1121 KNRRSN

-1141 GFTDEVKGTSCL
+1141 GFTEEIKGTSCL
-1153 QNKLLELQIIES
+1153 QDKLLELQIIES
-1165 ETHSGWTQL
+1165 ENNSGWIQL
-1174 ENVASTLE
+1174 ENIASALE
-1182 NLVDEMELAA
+1182 NLVDEVELAT
-1192 ISERRSKLKG
+1192 ISETRNKLKG

-1208 DIISART
+1208 DVISART

-1227 IENEFILLCELD
+1227 IENESILLCELD
-1239 QRLNKKDIQQFNL
+1239 QRLNKKDIRQFNL

-1309 EEMSHK
+1309 EEMSRK
-1315 MQIRETVLKDLEAF
+1315 MQVRETVLKDLEAF
-1329 MASLRKIQFSI
+1329 MASLRKVQFSI
-1340 KHPVDPSGQPA
+1340 KHPIDPSAQPE
-1351 TQGKAWREAVQEVS
+1351 TQGKALREAAQDLS

-1382 ICLEEA
+1382 ICLEDA
-1388 ECGRKSSCEK
+1388 EHGRKTCCEK

-1405 ELNEAHDHSS
+1405 MLNEACDHST
-1415 EQTLRE
+1415 EQMLME
-1421 ENDLHKIF
+1421 EKEDLNKTF
-1429 CTKSSELLKNIQ
+1429 STKNSELLKTIQ
-1441 DLHDRINKI
+1441 DLHDRIDKI

-1464 KSLTELEK
+1464 KSLRELEK
-1472 ELDCAAVEMKAMR
+1472 ELDCAAVEMKALR
-1485 EIANTLPHIK
+1485 EIANKLPHIK
-1495 EEKAEEAKE
+1495 EEKAEEANE
-1504 RCRVTER
+1504 QCRVTES

-1522 CQEQCARALELLKQ
+1522 CQDQCARALELLKQ

-1550 QEIVLSQQMS
+1550 QETVLSQQVS

-1584 SEDVDRINQI
+1584 AEDVDRINQI

-1617 NVIVDRWLD
+1617 NIIVDRWLD

-1633 YCDNLGRA
+1633 YCDNLERA

-1648 LSLSG
+1648 LSLSN

-1658 ANAELKNIEDGCLT
+1658 ANAELKNIEDRCLT

-1678 LKACLR
+1678 LQACLR

-1696 VAEIEE
+1696 VLEIEE

-1728 ELLSTKRGTSELGV
+1728 ELLSMKRGTSELGV
-1742 NTGELKGDLDLA
+1742 NTAELKGDLDRA

-1792 YVTLLQEE
+1792 HVTLLQEE

-1830 FIGVL
+1830 FIDVL
-1835 NRQCKNFSDWFSS
+1835 NRQCKNFNDWFSS
-1848 TQLSLQDCFDPSE
+1848 TQLSLKDCFDPSE
-1861 TKQTLEEKLQR
+1861 TKQMLEEKTQR
-1872 LKHFLTSE
+1872 LKQFLTSE
-1880 GKDRD
+1880 GKDGD

-1908 SSRVRDQEAELQRL
+1908 NSHVRDQEAELQRL

-1928 REKELSVSLQQLS
+1928 REKDLAASLQQLS

-1955 SQEEKLQ
+1955 TQEEKLKEI
-1962 VFQKDETN
+1962 QKDKTK
-1970 LENFCQTLLMQRE
+1970 LENYYQVLLMQRE

-1990 LANSLRETGLTDDKT
+1990 QAKSLRETGLTEDET
-2005 VSEATDIISR
+2005 VSETTALINR
-2015 YQTLVTHASETA
+2015 YQTLVTLANEMA
-2027 GDTQRR
+2027 GDTQSH
-2033 LVEGQNFEEL
+2033 LVEEHNFEEL
-2043 AQDFSSW
+2043 AQGVSSW
-2050 IKRLEEAVSN
+2050 IKRLEEAVNN
-2060 LSSQESELPSEERIN
+2060 LSSQESESPSEERIN
-2075 QIKVVT
+2075 QIKEIIS
-2081 ALKDAGEPKIRNM
+2081 LRNGGEAKIRNM
-2094 VALGETL
+2094 ITLGETL
-2101 IRSEK
+2101 MRNEK
-2106 IEKPVVEQTISELQ
+2106 IEKPVVEQTLSELQ
-2120 NRWESALQVATE
+2120 NQWEKALQLATE

-2138 QLQLDREQYEQSKG
+2138 QLQLNREQYERSKAG
-2152 DLRLALTELK
+2152 LRLALRDLK

-2167 LGFALQPNLQEKQAQ
+2167 LGIALQPGLQEKQTQ
-2182 LTNYTQLLQKA
+2182 LTKYAQLLQKA

-2199 FNELKSQEDHLQDH
+2199 FNELKSQEDDLQCH
-2213 TRDPCFTEESWLELK
+2213 AVDPCFTEESWLELK
-2228 SQHENLLSQLQ
+2228 HQHENLLSQLQ
-2239 NIVQT
+2239 SIVQT
-2244 LESHVHEHQQF
+2244 LESHVQEHQQF
-2255 QDMVTALST
+2255 QDMVKDLST
-2264 ELKNVSEKLADYGG
+2264 ELETVSKQFPDYGG
-2278 PAVEQ
+2278 PAMEET
-2283 PSAEQNQLKSQEQ
+2283 SAEQKSQEQ
-2296 QAPLSRCEDTL
+2296 QEPLSRCEDTL

-2326 KFINDEIESLQ
+2326 KFIKDEIETLQ
-2337 SEHRSLEERLE
+2337 SEHRSLQKRLE
-2348 NVKQKDE
+2348 NVKQRDE
-2355 NILSEALELKDVFA
+2355 NMLSEALELKDVIA
-2369 DEIQVEDMADTK
+2369 EETQVEDKANPE
-2381 REKQVTSDIP
+2381 REMQFAFAALTG
-2391 IAVEERPEAAELKEC
+2391 VEESPKAAELKEG
-2406 LEMHNDQDVNGNVS
+2406 LEMHNGQDVNGNVS
-2420 EKEKQNDPL
+2420 KKEKQNVSL

-2435 LPDSPFQGICQ
+2435 LADSPFQVICQ
-2446 SKDREGQAVQEE
+2446 TKDGEDQMVQEE
-2458 AEKESP
+2458 AEKESQ
-2464 GMDARDEVQE
+2464 GVDSGDGVQE
-2474 HIVLVDSAIQGGEAE
+2474 DLLDNAGQGGDTE
-2489 WKRRQDVVGTEG
+2489 WKRQQDVGAEG
-2501 DETGEEA
+2501 DET
-2508 RPAEEKPNDVK
+2508 RKKTSPVEKPDDVK
-2519 NQSDR
+2519 DQSCR
-2524 EDMQQVQQRV
+2524 EEEQQVQQRV
-2534 CQKSQVPKSVAAEK
+2534 GQKDHEPKSVPVEK
-2548 EGLESTPPVSVH
+2548 NGLESKPPGSLCEQAGIDLV
-2560 EGTDICAIVQKELF
+2560 IQKELL
-2574 PRVQINTEYFEEE
+2574 PEVPVHMEYFEEE
-2587 QKVNELKNEVAELDI
+2587 KWVNELKNEVAELDI
-2602 VLINEQLKELENLH
+2602 VLINKQLEELENLH
-2616 TELETWKAKSLCLDQ
+2616 TELETWKAKSLCLNQ
-2631 EAFPSATGLG
+2631 EASPSTTGSNRG
-2641 RAELQTTEP
+2641 ELQTTEP
-2650 AVPRWDRLLQELD
+2650 TVPCWDRLLQELD
-2663 TIKAVK
+2663 TVKAVK
-2669 QQQYRLVNE
+2669 QQQYCLVNE
-2678 YQKNLSVA
+2678 YQKNLSAA

-2714 KTCIGSLHRE
+2714 KMCIESLHRE

-2755 QLEQWW
+2755 QLELWW
-2761 QHVEQAVQKKHDQV
+2761 QHMEQAVQKKHDQV

-2785 MNKAQD
+2785 MSKAQD

-2797 EQYLQGELS
+2797 EQYLQGES
-2806 SSSGGKAKYPVFWT
+2806 SSSAGGKAKYPVLWT

-2843 IWSDQEKTTLENSI
+2843 IWSEQEKIALENSI
-2857 QDLQSKLKALSEQQT
+2857 HDLQSKLEALCEHQT
-2872 PQEDVQ
+2872 PQEDVR
-2878 LSSPALKES
+2878 LLSPAVKKNEM
-2887 EVTRRL
+2887 TRRL

-2903 LSSLDQ
+2903 LSFLDQ
-2909 KAALFPSDIKSQ
+2909 KAALFPSEVKSQ
-2921 IRNCQQTRAEVLGRE
+2921 IRSCQQMRTEVLGRE
-2936 PVIVS
+2936 AVIAS
-2941 LDDELRHIGPSLKPE
+2941 LDEELQRIGPSLKPE

-2975 VLKSAQSLQQLE
+2975 VLKSAQRLQQLE
-2987 LQLEERQKLIAE
+2987 LQLEERQKLVAE
-2999 VEKVHSQLQ
+2999 VEKVHSQLRD
-3008 NAETLAKPDVNQ
+3008 AETLARPAVNQ
-3020 TSTWSELSH
+3020 SSTWAELSH
-3029 QQAILKE
+3029 QQATLKE

-3056 AAAGEL
+3056 ATAGEL
-3062 SLSEQLFLIDQ
+3062 SLSEKLFLIDQ

-3080 ARKTQRQIQNKCH
+3080 ARKTQRQIQSKCH
-3093 EVEKKIAIYR
+3093 EVEKKIAICR
-3103 EFSERITSLQRDLN
+3103 ELSERITSLQQRLN
-3117 DLQCDEMNLEDELLG
+3117 DLQCDEMNLGNELLDVKQD
-3132 AKQGAQ
+3132 AK

-3147 VLFFQS
+3147 VLAFQS
-3153 NLLQTMK
+3153 DFSQTMK
-3160 YKEIFECVGLN
+3160 YKEICECIGLN

-3177 DELQT
+3177 DQLQT
-3182 QFFKIKNK
+3182 QFLKIKKK
-3190 IEEKIMHFDNVVRE
+3190 IEEKITHFDDVLRE
-3204 CDKLQALVNEIQT
+3204 CDKLQVLVNDIHT
-3217 MTSTLRR
+3217 MTSLTRR
-3224 EANILNDSSS
+3224 EANILNDSPS
-3234 SSPAENLIRAQILLQ
+3234 SSPAVNLICAQILLH
-3249 TMQQIRNLTQETANQ
+3249 TIQQIMNLTQEVANQ
-3264 INKNEVFD
+3264 IKENEVFD
-3272 TPFKESKMQEI
+3272 TQFKEFKMQEI

-3288 DTEGLSQFLQNM
+3288 DIEGLNQFLQNM
-3300 VSGLQCVNKEDIQ
+3300 LSGLQCVKKDDIQ
-3313 SEVEHIFHTIK
+3313 SEAEHILNTIK
-3324 HIQLELQKPL
+3324 HFQLELQKPL
-3334 LVDMRMIQYEKMRWE
+3334 LVDMKMIQYEKMRWE
-3349 AVQNMVP
+3349 AIQNMVP
-3356 AVFSAIKGIMEKE
+3356 AVFSAIKLLMEKE
-3369 RANKEEKSLAAGI
+3369 KKNQEKSLTADI
-3382 ETKIETLQDHEIQL
+3382 EAKLETLQDHEIQL
-3396 KADIAAR
+3396 KADIEAR
-3403 VSVLS
+3403 INELS
-3408 EAHKT
+3408 EAHET
-3413 GELYTKAVQRASE
+3413 GELYTKAFQRAVE
-3426 LLSDCEARIS
+3426 LLNDYEARLC
-3436 SATAQLSCLEEAHQ
+3436 SATAEPGGLEETHQ
-3450 IPQWRQEEFDSAK
+3450 IPHWRQEEFDSAK
-3463 ADIENL
+3463 ADMENL
-3469 YPKLENVVKPED
+3469 YSKLKNIVKPED
-3481 KMHLENTLREL
+3481 KMHLENTFREL
-3492 VNKNLT
+3492 ANRNLT

-3504 RKEGDERRYFE
+3504 RKEGDEQRYFD
-3515 KHKSYTRTKDKVC
+3515 KHKSYTKTKDKVC
-3528 DDLNKLEKMLIQSV
+3528 DDLNNLEKRLTQSLT
-3542 SQIPVSYK
+3542 QIPMSYK

-3556 EESKILVSNI
+3556 EESKILVSSI
-3566 DSAEDDLVKLR
+3566 DSVEDDLVKLR

-3585 LCKGSDWA
+3585 FCKGSDQA

-3603 KWLGLLEAAKG
+3603 KWLGLLEMAKG
-3614 QEINCEELKQEWKFI
+3614 LEINCEELKQEWKFI
-3629 NEEVERET
+3629 SEELERET

-3648 ESLKEKEKATREEL
+3648 ESLKEKEKASREEL
-3662 VELLDSVNAF
+3662 VELLDSVNSF
-3672 EENISRQQLLLL
+3672 EENINRQQLLLL
-3684 LLLHRIRNIL
+3684 LLLHRVRNIL
-3694 NMPENT
+3694 NVPENT
-3700 EVEAALPTLH
+3700 EMEAALPTLH

-3720 KLYEKA
+3720 KLYKKA
-3726 QDHKNSVQ
+3726 QDHKDSVQ

-3749 VKNSLQNAASLL
+3749 VKNSLESAACLL
-3761 PQDATEK
+3761 SQDATKK
-3768 AEQLEEVQSL
+3768 AGQLEEIQNL
-3778 IGKENQTLQDIMEK
+3778 IGKETQTLQGIMEK
-3792 LRIKYSELYTIVP
+3792 LRIKYSEMYTLVP
-3805 AEIETRLED
+3805 AEIETHLED
-3814 CRNTLRDLEDKVS
+3814 CKKALQDLEDKVS
-3827 TEILKS
+3827 TEILQS
-3833 SPQNVLKRKAEA
+3833 SPQYVLTRKAEA
-3845 ISNGLQAIEK
+3845 INSGLQAIEK

-3871 KHIWDMLDLWHYKLN
+3871 KQIWDMLDLWHYKLN
-3886 ELDAEVQDIV
+3886 ELDAEVHDIV
-3896 EQDSCHVQELMDILV
+3896 EQDSCHAQELMDILV
-3911 TPLQQYQQVSQLA
+3911 APLQQYQQVSQLA
-3924 ERRTAILNKAANKM
+3924 ERRTAIVNKAANKM

-3958 LRTDAQNNSAKSL
+3958 LRTDAQNDSAKTL

-3985 EQKQNLLRRVYS
+3985 EQKQNLLHSVHS
-3997 ELEELAPVFETNSVM
+3997 ELEELTPVFETESVM
-4012 QQLNEIDGH
+4012 QQLSEVDGH

-4050 KVFEKDIAK
+4050 KVLEKDITK
-4059 MKTILSSEDLLEFS
+4059 MKTLLSSEDLLEYS

-4083 ILDHVGP
+4083 ILDHIGP
-4090 MQKTIAHLQ
+4090 MQKTIAHIQ
-4099 SYEEALQLP
+4099 SYEESLQLP
-4108 GVKIQPFP
+4108 GVKFQPFP
-4116 VFQRARQLLREL
+4116 VFQRARQLLKEL
-4128 KELEKITKEQNE
+4128 KKLEKITKEQNE
-4140 LLEEAIKKTEE
+4140 LLEESIKKTEE

-4172 ENQPLAQNTSCP
+4172 ENQPLAHNTSCP

-4189 AAKKE
+4189 AVKEE
-4194 IIKLCQKKEGIL
+4194 IIKLCQKKEDIL
-4206 TGMKTSMS
+4206 ARMENSMS
-4214 ELHQRLQ
+4214 DLYQRLQ
-4221 QEVAESEDEPIASA
+4221 QEVPEPEDEATASV
-4235 LAESDLIGTNI
+4235 LAESGLSGTDV

-4253 RGMMSVLPCV
+4253 RGILSLLPSV

-4269 GSFHST
+4269 GSFHSKESAAAEP
-4275 GSTATETDGS
+4275 GGS

-4292 DERHREDSATSWSS
+4292 HERSREDSAASWSS

-4311 GLAQDADEITE
+4311 GVAQDADEIME
-4322 PCSKRGEETSLQA
+4322 PCGKHGEETSPEA
-4335 LQSTEGAG
+4335 LQSPEGAG
-4343 TDLGNQAMSDTQPP
+4343 PGLGSQDMVTGPSVCPSGTSGVMWQRCWLGGAVSWDRCNCSMREA
-4357 APKAARGSRGRAG
+4357 KHSRAVNLV
-4370 DPEATVDGGR
+4370 P
-4380 LEPGT
+4380 L
-4385 VLQVCQAQVAE
+4385 CSCSH
-4396 LEQWLD
+4396 
-4402 KAKVSLGSD
+4402 VSLGEGFPCSNRAR
-4411 PQTPKMQQMVEQQL
+4411 QL
-4425 AGCQVMLSEI
+4425 VFFVMLSEI
-4435 EQKVISLLE
+4435 EQKVLSLLE
-4444 DCGDSP
+4444 DCGDSAG
-4450 DHQQETEA
+4450 HQQETEA

-4480 YNEEQIHNR
+4480 HSDEQVKH
-4489 ERVDLEPLKILHP
+4489 VKAVQSQSLAVLSLKTEFTVHTVLC
-4502 DGAGVAS
+4502 S
-4509 ADEPPIGAGVASADE
+4509 
-4524 PPIQHNGVPQPLQDL
+4524 QDL
-4539 ELKPAEQK
+4539 NVKPTEQK

-4554 SCVEKMQPQSEDSVT
+4554 SCVEKMQLQFDESVPKKLIPSSE
-4569 EKLEPSN
+4569 
-4576 GESDPRSKLADPS
+4576 ESDPKAELAGPTS
-4589 LAPKDQTG
+4589 SSKDQTD

-4621 QITTKMNM
+4621 QITAKMNM
-4629 LPRGTFASA
+4629 LPRGTFSSSGA
-4638 GTPTVEELKTYTV
+4638 PTVEELKTYTV

-4661 VVHTQENVAGE
+4661 VVHAQENVTGE

-4697 MLNTSVLSTEEAALQ
+4697 MLNTSVLSTEEAAVQ
-4712 QALYETLSIELQKLH
+4712 QALYETLSVELQKLH

-4784 NYQNETRVLYDQL
+4784 NYQNETRLLYDQL
-4797 TEKKAALQQ
+4797 TEKKATLQQ
-4806 CLNVIHGHNVSEQLQ
+4806 CLSVIHGHNVSEQLQ
-4821 KIDTCALELQNLET
+4821 KIDACALELQNLES

-4875 MELNSPSISENQYE
+4875 MELNSPSISESQYE

-4896 ELVAIGREKVAQDPK
+4896 ELVAIGRERIAQDPK
-4911 QLTKSR
+4911 QLTKNR

-4937 MTFMQVFSKKVAPSI
+4937 MTFMQMFSKKVAPSI
-4952 LQKREKFWRELVNE
+4952 LQKREKFWRDLVNE
-4966 VKLLEQK
+4966 VRLLEQK
-4973 ACQYGIHLESL
+4973 ACQYGILLEGL
-4984 LEEWIGFDNGC
+4984 LEEWIEFDNEC
-4995 LAFSK
+4995 LAFNK
-5000 ELETLASTLPSVNL
+5000 ELEALASTLPSVSL

-5020 RLKERIALLQQI
+5020 RLMERIAILQQI
-5032 KSSVDGKHA
+5032 KSNVDEKHA

-5056 VNCPEITSQIGK
+5056 VSCPEITSQIGK

-5093 LLSYNRDSEEL
+5093 LVSYNRDSEEL

-5118 KEQSLNVSQDLPTVR
+5118 KEQSLNVSQDLPTIR
-5133 DKINNLF
+5133 DNISNLF

-5189 TQLPAIQEKLHQ
+5189 TQLPAIQETLHQ

-5221 HVEQQQGYEDPINS
+5221 HVERQQRHKDPINS

-5255 MSFKQWMV
+5255 MNFKQWMV

-5287 FAECLGEMNLW
+5287 FAECLGEMNLR

-5307 RKIQDLEHVLEDITE
+5307 RQIQDLEHVLEDITE

-5336 QSDRLRSLQTPAS
+5336 QSDRLRSLQSPAS

-5362 LENHLAAKSKTLDE
+5362 LENQLAAKSNLLDE
-5376 LKQNVALRDSPEQ
+5376 LKQSVALKDGPEQ
-5389 TPRGASLKT
+5389 TPGAASLQT
-5398 AELCEM
+5398 AELCKM
-5404 RDHVASQVAQ
+5404 RDSVASQIGQ

-5420 AVLEQWRLYDEA
+5420 AILQHWKLYDEA
-5432 YGEVS
+5432 YEEVS
-5437 LMMTR
+5437 LMITR
-5442 YMYCIDQCKPS
+5442 YLYCIDQCKPS
-5453 VVSLEALK
+5453 VLSLEALK

-5468 SLQDESENSE
+5468 SLQDELETSE

-5484 QAAASSLKKNCSP
+5484 QAAASSLKKSCSP
-5497 FFAEIITQ
+5497 SFTEIIQQ
-5505 KCDEAH
+5505 KCNEAH
-5511 TRWSSVNE
+5511 ARWSSVNE
-5519 DITDQLRTAQA
+5519 DITDQLRTAQT

-5551 HEEQCTRLLDA
+5551 QEEQCMQLLDA
-5562 HMPEDNMIE
+5562 HMPQDNMIE
-5571 TLKQRIQDVKNLQHG
+5571 TLKQRIQDVKSLQHG
-5586 LQTIEGCRSQISEL
+5586 LQNIQRCRSQISEL
-5600 ADRIKQQAGTAA
+5600 ADQIKQQAGAAA
-5612 QAILLQKLQPLQ
+5612 QTVLLQKLQPLK

-5638 EFEFSLLQLENFK
+5638 EFEFNLSQLEDFK
-5651 NHLETL
+5651 SCLETL

-5664 ADALDNLPLE
+5664 ADALDNLSLE
-5674 GEANSAE
+5674 GETDNTE
-5681 LLMSHTL
+5681 LLMNRTL
-5688 ELAALSPSI
+5688 ELAALSPSV

-5739 GTKSDEKKFFQKCE
+5739 GTQTDEKKFFQKCE
-5753 NWMKFLEKMK
+5753 NWMKFLEKMQ

-5771 GRFEEL
+5771 GQFEEL

-5796 TFNCI
+5796 TFNSI

-5808 LESGEAEKRTEFV
+5808 LESGEAEKRTEFI

-5845 DGLVSQWQLFRS
+5845 DGLMSQWQLFRS
-5857 SLQSLSRLLT
+5857 SLRSLDRFLD

-5887 RNLIH
+5887 RNFIH
-5892 DFKSKAVI
+5892 EFKSKAVI
-5900 LQRWQAMY
+5900 LQRWQALY
-5908 SLIIDVGEKL
+5908 SLVIDVGERL
-5918 RTVSDPETNAGLR
+5918 RTVCDAETSAQLQ
-5931 EELSQLQ
+5931 EELGQLQ
-5938 QRWSNTQV
+5938 QRWSDTQL
-5946 QLEATRMGLAGAA
+5946 QLEATRTALGGTA
-5959 QSWNCCEKQTK
+5959 QSWDCCEKQTK
-5970 ELGSRLQELKE
+5970 ELEGQLRELKA
-5981 KVKDPLPVEHDELY
+5981 KVKVPLPVEHDELY
-5995 KAKEDIKEL
+5995 NVKESIKEL

-6051 CLRVSLRKQ
+6051 CLRVSLHKQ
-6060 EIEDRLNAWIV
+6060 EIEDRLNAWII

-6123 KQMGDQLIKA
+6123 KQMGEQLIKA

-6307 TAANPHSSEV
+6307 VAANPHSSEV

-6382 VAAILRRL
+6382 VAAVLRRL

-6463 SEPLDAIL
+6463 SEPMDAVL

-6526 PWHKKAIS
+6526 PWHKKAIN
-6534 EMPAS
+6534 EVPPS

-6545 LVPPTQSHERS
+6545 LVPPTQGHERS

-6582 HEDEEEGTYYSA
+6582 HEDEDEATYYSA

-6608 KMTTKTLKASSG
+6608 KMTTKTLQASSG
-6620 KSVAEAHPWHSP
+6620 KAAAEAHPWHSP
-6632 GSPVC
+6632 GSPAR
-6637 RKHRYNQA
+6637 RKHRYNQG
-6645 EMVGNVLSGPE
+6645 EMAGNALPGPE
-6656 TSTPYKTGYVNQLR
+6656 TSTPYKPGYGKQLR
-6670 PTSSGSINNE
+6670 PAGSGSTE
-6680 KITSA
+6680 AVTSA
-6685 DVSDEEPQDEQE
+6685 NVSDEEPHDEQE
-6697 LLNIAAAEKQS
+6697 LAAAEKQEAA

-6736 QLNSDLSEVSAW
+6736 QLNSDLSDVSAW
-6748 LDKTEEELEDL
+6748 LDETEEELEAL
-6759 QKPKPPASMQMM
+6759 QKAKPPSSLQEL
-6771 EQRVK
+6771 EQRVR
-6776 KLKDMLKAFDNYKAV
+6776 KLRDLLKAFDNYKAV

-6809 SKELQNRL
+6809 CKELQNRL
-6817 RQVNLRWEKATHA
+6817 RQVNLRWEKATQA
-6830 LDNWRKGL
+6830 LHGWRRGL
-6838 QQALLHC
+6838 QQALLLC
-6845 QDFHEQSQKLLL
+6845 QDFHDQSQRLLL
-6857 WLASAESRRNEVQI
+6857 WLASAEGRRSAAQI
-6871 TDPNP
+6871 TDPNA
-6876 DPHTLLECQKELLQ
+6876 DPHTVLESHKELMQ

-6941 VSHDLKTIEGNL
+6941 VSHDLKTIQGNL
-6953 DTRAF
+6953 DSSAF
-6958 LPAPGD
+6958 LPVPGD
-6964 LDSKV
+6964 VDSGA
-6969 YHPVAAKSSPPVKKA
+6969 HQPVAARASPAVKKA
-6984 TIRRTVAGKSN
+6984 SLVFFLFFLA
-6995 SSTRGEGH
+6995 EGH
-7003 PQTPRAVPRS
+7003 SCAPRAAPGS

-7020 LRAALPLQLF
+7020 FRAALPLQLL

>member
-1 MASQSSS
+1 MASKQSS

-22 YLSLQVQRECTQK
+22 YLSLQVQREFTQK

-75 SGQQLPREKGCNT
+75 SGQHLPREKGFNT

-174 KIKEQWK
+174 KIKERWK

-198 HGSISVTDFKSSWR
+198 HGSIGVTDFKSSWR

-219 IIHALRPG
+219 IIQTLRPG
-227 LVDMEKAKTRT
+227 LVDLEKAKARS

-258 LLEPEDVDIMNPDE
+258 LLEPEDVDVMNPDE
-272 KSVMTYV
+272 KSIMTYV
-279 AQFLQYSRNLPISE
+279 AQFLQYSRNLHESE
-293 EDMQGKV
+293 EDMQEKV
-300 REAISWLAAQGKKL
+300 KEAVSWLSAQEKKL
-314 EKLLIDTESETY
+314 AKLLIDTENETY
-326 YQKYKEMMS
+326 YQKSKEMMS
-335 FMEAFNQEKKAFM
+335 FMEAFNRGKKPFL
-348 PVLSSKTSVAE
+348 PVLSSKRSEAV
-359 LSEDQQ
+359 LSEGQQ
-365 QMREEWHKLIS
+365 QMREEWDKLIS
-376 QINEWKTKLD
+376 QINEWKVKLD
-386 QMLPPPLDGIEAWL
+386 QMLPSPLDSIEAWL
-400 QEIEHLQ
+400 QEVEHLQ
-407 AEELP
+407 AEDLP
-412 DLQDPFKAMSLFREI
+412 DLQDPFKAMFVFREI

-432 SLMDC
+432 GLMDC

-451 DGKNMPLVLPEKLEE
+451 DEKNMPLVLPEKLEE
-466 MKRRFSNIPFTNSN
+466 MKRRFSNIHFTNCN

-489 CSAIANEVML
+489 CSAIASEVML

-504 NMKYGTKESVESLLE
+504 DMKYGTKESVESLLE
-519 DWNNFIEEKKL
+519 NWNNFIEEKRL
-530 EKQIETATHICEDLK
+530 EMQLETATHICEDLK
-545 NKNISSPDLAGD
+545 SKNISSPGLAGD
-557 PQEMNKLFKIVES
+557 PQEISKLFKTVDS

-579 SNVNSTL
+579 SSVNTTL

-594 DYTENIHLL
+594 NYTENIHLL
-603 KTWLEEKRNEHPKE
+603 KTWLEDKRNEHPKE
-617 IPAEILANWNSVHG
+617 IPAEILAKWNSVHG

-664 KFIKRTQFEM
+664 KFIKRARFLGEESTDAAEKT
-674 RLLRMQEDQ
+674 RELP
-683 MKQVHKCE
+683 
-691 GNLESPIKALS
+691 GNLE
-702 DMADI
+702 
-707 SSEAF
+707 
-712 RSHIQKELC
+712 
-721 EESVDTAEKA
+721 
-731 KGLSETAEKIE
+731 KIE
-742 VLLKGVDGWAAE
+742 ELLGGVESWAAE
-754 LECLL
+754 IGHLL
-759 CQIRHKGHVEPE
+759 GEISHEGPVQPE
-771 TEEYLQSLAA
+771 MEERLQSLAA
-781 RGASCQEQVVAAEEI
+781 RGTSCQEQVAAAEETL
-796 FQSLTQNASS
+796 QSLTQNVSS

-811 HFHPGLQARIKQARD
+811 HSHTTGLQARIKEARD
-826 KIEAAMGDISDVLPK
+826 KIEAVMSDMNNILSK
-841 SQKRLSEKEVLLNFE
+841 SEKRPSEKEALLHFE
-856 ESQKDLEASISK
+856 ESQKELEASISK

-878 PEEHI
+878 PEECI
-883 SRYEEAFNALDNKV
+883 SRHEEAFNALDNKV
-897 LNKFL
+897 LDKFL
-902 EAAEQLKNISSDH
+902 KAAEQLKNISSDR
-915 EKLAVEEKS
+915 EKLVVEEKS

-939 SCIQLI
+939 SCVQLI
-945 VERGKKKFNATFK
+945 VEREKKKFNATFK

-969 LLSMDKTK
+969 LLSMDKTR

-983 EAFFSHE
+983 EAFFSCE
-990 GSLTGLKK
+990 GSLRELSK
-998 SLEDLKTLGRLAE
+998 SLEDLKILGRLSGE
-1011 ETLPDIQTLV
+1011 IVPGIQTL
-1021 TECEKK
+1021 TADCEQK
-1027 LEKLQPIVADTYAAL
+1027 LEKLQQIVTDTYMAL
-1042 LSHAGKGQP
+1042 LSRAGKGQ
-1051 SKKEGSSFVSE
+1051 SSNKESSIVASE
-1062 NGESPG
+1062 NGEKPG
-1068 SSQRMDIFSE
+1068 SSQQIDILSVE
-1078 QETSRPDSDIV
+1078 ETSRPAADIV
-1089 WETAVTHQNG
+1089 LEPDVKHHNG
-1099 ESCAKKF
+1099 ESYSKKF
-1106 EEDGGLPLPALLESY
+1106 EEDSDLPIPALLESY

-1127 LEELLQISRDKVAS
+1127 LEEFLQISRDKVAS
-1141 GFTDEVKGTSCL
+1141 GFTDEIKGTSFL
-1153 QNKLLELQIIES
+1153 QNKLLELQVIES
-1165 ETHSGWTQL
+1165 ETNSGWTQL
-1174 ENVASTLE
+1174 ENISSALE
-1182 NLVDEMELAA
+1182 NVVDEVQQAA
-1192 ISERRSKLKG
+1192 ISETRSKLQG
-1202 EWKELQ
+1202 ECKELQ
-1208 DIISART
+1208 DIISTRT

-1227 IENEFILLCELD
+1227 IENESILLCELD
-1239 QRLNKKDIQQFNL
+1239 QRLKKKDIQQFNL

-1298 SKIMV
+1298 SKIMI

-1315 MQIRETVLKDLEAF
+1315 MQIRESVLKDLGAF
-1329 MASLRKIQFSI
+1329 MASLRKMQSSI
-1340 KHPVDPSGQPA
+1340 KCLPDPSGQPEI
-1351 TQGKAWREAVQEVS
+1351 QGKALKEAAQEVS
-1365 HMAEE
+1365 LMAEE
-1370 AKCLDERLKRVD
+1370 AKCLDERLKTVD
-1382 ICLEEA
+1382 ICLEDA
-1388 ECGRKSSCEK
+1388 ECGRKTCCEN

-1405 ELNEAHDHSS
+1405 ELNATYDP
-1415 EQTLRE
+1415 LRE
-1421 ENDLHKIF
+1421 QILTKEKDLYKIF
-1429 CTKSSELLKNIQ
+1429 STKNSELFKNIQ
-1441 DLHDRINKI
+1441 GLRDRINKI

-1459 IQQRI
+1459 IQQRV
-1464 KSLTELEK
+1464 KSLAELEK
-1472 ELDCAAVEMKAMR
+1472 ELDCAAVEMKPMR
-1485 EIANTLPHIK
+1485 EIANKLPQIK
-1495 EEKAEEAKE
+1495 EEKAEEANE
-1504 RCRVTER
+1504 QCRVTER

-1536 YQSCKSSLTSIIQK
+1536 YQSCKTSLTSIIQK
-1550 QEIVLSQQMS
+1550 QETVLSQQTS
-1560 YMGKENLNRM
+1560 YLGKENLNRL
-1570 ITKIEEAKEEFNDH
+1570 ITKVEEAKEEFNDH
-1584 SEDVDRINQI
+1584 SEDVDKINQI

-1617 NVIVDRWLD
+1617 NIIVDRWLD

-1641 QALWDKL
+1641 QALWEKL

-1658 ANAELKNIEDGCLT
+1658 ANAELKNAEDHCLT
-1672 EEDLTQ
+1672 EEDLMQ
-1678 LKACLR
+1678 LKACLQ

-1716 RSSVVHKMELIK
+1716 RSSVVQKMELIK
-1728 ELLSTKRGTSELGV
+1728 ELLSTKRGASELTV
-1742 NTGELKGDLDLA
+1742 NTAELKGDLDLA

-1792 YVTLLQEE
+1792 HVTLLQEE

-1816 TDLFNKKKHVFQDH
+1816 TDLFNKKKHVFQEH
-1830 FIGVL
+1830 FIDVL
-1835 NRQCKNFSDWFSS
+1835 NRQCKNFNDWFSS
-1848 TQLSLQDCFDPSE
+1848 TQLSLKDCFDPSE
-1861 TKQTLEEKLQR
+1861 TKPILEERLQR

-1908 SSRVRDQEAELQRL
+1908 NSHVRDQEAELQRL

-1928 REKELSVSLQQLS
+1928 REKELDAFLQQLS
-1941 SLQESSTGLEEWLA
+1941 SLEGSSMVLEEWLTA
-1955 SQEEKLQ
+1955 QEEKLKEIK
-1962 VFQKDETN
+1962 KDETK
-1970 LENFCQTLLMQRE
+1970 LENFYKTLLMQRKP
-1983 SFDSMAQ
+1983 FDSMAQ
-1990 LANSLRETGLTDDKT
+1990 LANSLREAGLTEYET
-2005 VSEATDIISR
+2005 ISEASALISR
-2015 YQTLVTHASETA
+2015 YQTLITHVSETA
-2027 GDTQRR
+2027 GNTER
-2033 LVEGQNFEEL
+2033 LPVEGQNFEEL
-2043 AQDFSSW
+2043 AQDVSCW
-2050 IKRLEEAVSN
+2050 IKKLEETVNN
-2060 LSSQESELPSEERIN
+2060 LSSQESELPSDERIN
-2075 QIKVVT
+2075 QMKEIT
-2081 ALKDAGEPKIRNM
+2081 ALKDAGEAKIQTM

-2101 IRSEK
+2101 MRNEK
-2106 IEKPVVEQTISELQ
+2106 IKKPVVQQTISELQ
-2120 NRWESALQVATE
+2120 NQWESTCRLAAE
-2132 YISPQE
+2132 YRSPQE
-2138 QLQLDREQYEQSKG
+2138 QLQFNRDEYKQSKE
-2152 DLRLALTELK
+2152 DLRLALTELE

-2167 LGFALQPNLQEKQAQ
+2167 IGFALQPGLQEKQAQ
-2182 LTNYTQLLQKA
+2182 LTNYADLLQKA
-2193 EDLNSL
+2193 EELTSR
-2199 FNELKSQEDHLQDH
+2199 FNELKSQEDHLQGH
-2213 TRDPCFTEESWLELK
+2213 TGDPCCTEVEWLELK
-2228 SQHENLLSQLQ
+2228 HQHENLLSQLQ
-2239 NIVQT
+2239 TIVQT
-2244 LESHVHEHQQF
+2244 LESRVQEHQQF
-2255 QDMVTALST
+2255 QDMVAGLST
-2264 ELKNVSEKLADYGG
+2264 ELKTVSEKLADCEG
-2278 PAVEQ
+2278 PTMEQ
-2283 PSAEQNQLKSQEQ
+2283 ASAEQKQLKSQEQ

-2326 KFINDEIESLQ
+2326 KFIKDEIETLQ

-2348 NVKQKDE
+2348 NVKQKEE
-2355 NILSEALELKDVFA
+2355 NIFSEALQLKDEFGN
-2369 DEIQVEDMADTK
+2369 EIQMEDKADTMLK
-2381 REKQVTSDIP
+2381 REIQIASDTP
-2391 IAVEERPEAAELKEC
+2391 VAAEEGPTAVELNEP
-2406 LEMHNDQDVNGNVS
+2406 LEMHDGQDVNGNMS
-2420 EKEKQNDPL
+2420 KKDEHSDPL
-2429 LEESSV
+2429 LEEGSV
-2435 LPDSPFQGICQ
+2435 LSDSPLQGIHQ
-2446 SKDREGQAVQEE
+2446 SKDRLGQTVQGK
-2458 AEKESP
+2458 ADKESP
-2464 GMDARDEVQE
+2464 GTDKHERVQE
-2474 HIVLVDSAIQGGEAE
+2474 DVLDNAVQGDEAE
-2489 WKRRQDVVGTEG
+2489 LERRQDGVGIES
-2501 DETGEEA
+2501 DESRKETC
-2508 RPAEEKPNDVK
+2508 PAEEKRSDVK
-2519 NQSDR
+2519 NQSYR
-2524 EDMQQVQQRV
+2524 EDVEQVQQSM
-2534 CQKSQVPKSVAAEK
+2534 CQKSRVLKSAAAEK
-2548 EGLESTPPVSVH
+2548 DGPESNPPVSAH
-2560 EGTDICAIVQKELF
+2560 EDTGAEVVVQKELF
-2574 PRVQINTEYFEEE
+2574 PGVQVNTEYFDEE
-2587 QKVNELKNEVAELDI
+2587 QKVNELKSEVAELDI
-2602 VLINEQLKELENLH
+2602 VLINEQLKELENLQ
-2616 TELETWKAKSLCLDQ
+2616 TELEIWKAESLRLSQ
-2631 EAFPSATGLG
+2631 EAFPKATESN
-2641 RAELQTTEP
+2641 RTELQTTEP
-2650 AVPRWDRLLQELD
+2650 AASCWDRLLQELGD
-2663 TIKAVK
+2663 VKAVK
-2669 QQQYRLVNE
+2669 QQQYCLINE
-2678 YQKNLSVA
+2678 YQKNLSAA

-2701 TGPMNNTVLLEKI
+2701 LGPMNNTVLLEKI
-2714 KTCIGSLHRE
+2714 KAYIESLQKE
-2724 RDVLNQLKTQQEN
+2724 RDVLNQLKTQQES

-2761 QHVEQAVQKKHDQV
+2761 QHMEQTVQKKHDQV
-2775 VAEINEFNLL
+2775 LAEIDEFNLL

-2797 EQYLQGELS
+2797 EQYLQAELYS
-2806 SSSGGKAKYPVFWT
+2806 SNEGKVKYPVLWT
-2820 TELQDIKHGLF
+2820 TELQDIKHGLS

-2843 IWSDQEKTTLENSI
+2843 IWSDQEKVALENSI
-2857 QDLQSKLKALSEQQT
+2857 HDLQSKLEALLVQQT

-2878 LSSPALKES
+2878 ITGPALMKHEMMKRLKES
-2887 EVTRRL
+2887 
-2893 KENISWVKDS
+2893 ISWVKGS

-2921 IRNCQQTRAEVLGRE
+2921 IRSCQLTSTEVLNRE

-2941 LDDELRHIGPSLKPE
+2941 LDCGLQHIVPNLKPE
-2956 EITDM
+2956 EMSDM
-2961 TFLLQALQN
+2961 TSLLQTLQN

-2975 VLKSAQSLQQLE
+2975 VLKSAQRLQHLE
-2987 LQLEERQKLIAE
+2987 LQLEERQKFIAE
-2999 VEKVHSQLQ
+2999 LEKVHCQLR
-3008 NAETLAKPDVNQ
+3008 NAEMLARPDMNQ
-3020 TSTWSELSH
+3020 TSSWSELIKT
-3029 QQAILKE
+3029 QTILKE
-3036 ILKETQEI
+3036 ILKGIQEI
-3044 EGLVSSHCKESQ
+3044 EGLISSHCKESQ
-3056 AAAGEL
+3056 ATAGVL
-3062 SLSEQLFLIDQ
+3062 SLSEKLFLTDQ

-3080 ARKTQRQIQNKCH
+3080 TRKTQRQIQSKLH
-3093 EVEKKIAIYR
+3093 EVERKIAVYR
-3103 EFSERITSLQRDLN
+3103 EFAEGVTSLQQDLN
-3117 DLQCDEMNLEDELLG
+3117 DLQYGEMNLEDELLG
-3132 AKQGAQ
+3132 AKQEVK
-3138 DKCKALKEK
+3138 DKCKALREK
-3147 VLFFQS
+3147 VLAFQS
-3153 NLLQTMK
+3153 NLSQIIK
-3160 YKEIFECVGLN
+3160 YKEVFECLGLK

-3182 QFFKIKNK
+3182 EFFKIKNK
-3190 IEEKIMHFDNVVRE
+3190 IKGKIIHFDNVVRE
-3204 CDKLQALVNEIQT
+3204 CDKIEALLNEIQT
-3217 MTSTLRR
+3217 VTSTVRK
-3224 EANILNDSSS
+3224 EANILNDISGP
-3234 SSPAENLIRAQILLQ
+3234 SPAENLTSAQILFQ
-3249 TMQQIRNLTQETANQ
+3249 TVQRILHLIEEVVNQ

-3272 TPFKESKMQEI
+3272 TPFKESKRKEI
-3283 KSLEK
+3283 KSLDK
-3288 DTEGLSQFLQNM
+3288 DVEELNQFLQNL
-3300 VSGLQCVNKEDIQ
+3300 VSGLQCVNKEDTQ
-3313 SEVEHIFHTIK
+3313 NEVEHIFHIIK
-3324 HIQLELQKPL
+3324 HIQFELQQPL
-3334 LVDMRMIQYEKMRWE
+3334 LLDIKMMQYEKMRWE
-3349 AVQNMVP
+3349 AIQSMMQ
-3356 AVFSAIKGIMEKE
+3356 AKFSAIKCIMEKE
-3369 RANKEEKSLAAGI
+3369 RENQEEKSLAADI
-3382 ETKIETLQDHEIQL
+3382 ETKLETLQDHEIQL
-3396 KADIAAR
+3396 KTDIAVR
-3403 VSVLS
+3403 VSALE
-3408 EAHKT
+3408 EAYKT
-3413 GELYTKAVQRASE
+3413 GELYTKAVQRAAGFLE
-3426 LLSDCEARIS
+3426 DYEARVQSAAAELGS
-3436 SATAQLSCLEEAHQ
+3436 SEEVCQAL
-3450 IPQWRQEEFDSAK
+3450 QWKQEEFSSAK
-3463 ADIENL
+3463 ANIENL
-3469 YPKLENVVKPED
+3469 YSKLKNLVKPEE
-3481 KMHLENTLREL
+3481 KIRLENTLTEL
-3492 VNKNLT
+3492 VNKSLA
-3498 LKEKAQ
+3498 LRKKAQ
-3504 RKEGDERRYFE
+3504 RMEADEQRYFE
-3515 KHKSYTRTKDKVC
+3515 KYKSYTKTKDKVC
-3528 DDLNKLEKMLIQSV
+3528 DNLNKLEKMLRQSL
-3542 SQIPVSYK
+3542 SQIPTSYK

-3577 QVSRELTR
+3577 QVSGELMR
-3585 LCKGSDWA
+3585 LCKRSDRA
-3593 LGRIVTTLWE
+3593 LGRIVTVLWE
-3603 KWLGLLEAAKG
+3603 NWLGLLEAAKG
-3614 QEINCEELKQEWKFI
+3614 LEINCEERKQEWKFI
-3629 NEEVERET
+3629 SEELERET

-3662 VELLDSVNAF
+3662 VELLDFVNSF
-3672 EENISRQQLLLL
+3672 EENVNQQQLLLL

-3694 NMPENT
+3694 NTSENS
-3700 EVEAALPTLH
+3700 EMEAALPALC

-3720 KLYEKA
+3720 KLYEKT
-3726 QDHKNSVQ
+3726 QDHKDSVQ
-3734 SEIQERDKINEEISA
+3734 AEIQERNKITEEISA
-3749 VKNSLQNAASLL
+3749 VTNALQNAASVLL
-3761 PQDATEK
+3761 QDATGK
-3768 AEQLEEVQSL
+3768 ARQLEEVQSV
-3778 IGKENQTLQDIMEK
+3778 IGKESQTLKDIMEK
-3792 LRIKYSELYTIVP
+3792 LRIKYSETCVQVP
-3805 AEIETRLED
+3805 AEIKTQLED
-3814 CRNTLRDLEDKVS
+3814 CKKVLQDLEDKVS
-3827 TEILKS
+3827 FEILQS
-3833 SPQNVLKRKAEA
+3833 SPQYVLKRKAET
-3845 ISNGLQAIEK
+3845 INNGLQAIEK

-3862 NVAKAKEIQ
+3862 NIAKAKEVQ
-3871 KHIWDMLDLWHYKLN
+3871 KQIWDMLDLWHYKLN
-3886 ELDAEVQDIV
+3886 ELDAELHDIV
-3896 EQDSCHVQELMDILV
+3896 EQDSCHAQELMDILV
-3911 TPLQQYQQVSQLA
+3911 SPLQQYQQVSQLA

-3943 LLKSMEVWIENTNCL
+3943 LLKNMKVWIENTNCL
-3958 LRTDAQNNSAKSL
+3958 LRADAQNGSAKSL
-3971 SKHADA
+3971 RKHTDD

-3985 EQKQNLLRRVYS
+3985 EQKQNLLHSVYL
-3997 ELEELAPVFETNSVM
+3997 ELEELTPVFETDSVM
-4012 QQLNEIDGH
+4012 QQLNEISGEVA
-4021 ITTLQHEI
+4021 TLQHEI
-4029 VEVLPQI
+4029 AEVLPQI
-4036 QHVADELDAIESDV
+4036 QHVADELDAIESHV
-4050 KVFEKDIAK
+4050 KVLEKEIAK

-4073 PKDHLKHGQV
+4073 PKEQIKHGQV

-4090 MQKTIAHLQ
+4090 MQKTIVHIQ
-4099 SYEEALQLP
+4099 SYEEGLQLP
-4108 GVKIQPFP
+4108 GVKMQPFS
-4116 VFQRARQLLREL
+4116 VFERARQLLREL
-4128 KELEKITKEQNE
+4128 KKLEKITKEQNNI
-4140 LLEEAIKKTEE
+4140 LEEAVKKAEE
-4151 CEQEIEKLKQFLKN
+4151 CEQEIEKLKQFLKK
-4165 HLVEVSH
+4165 HLVEISH
-4172 ENQPLAQNTSCP
+4172 EDQPLAQKTHCP

-4189 AAKKE
+4189 AVKEE
-4194 IIKLCQKKEGIL
+4194 IIKLCQRKEDIL
-4206 TGMKTSMS
+4206 TGTKNSIS
-4214 ELHQRLQ
+4214 ELHQCLQ
-4221 QEVAESEDEPIASA
+4221 QEVPESVDEPTASV
-4235 LAESDLIGTNI
+4235 LAQSDLIGVDVSG
-4246 PEQQLRK
+4246 QQLKK
-4253 RGMMSVLPCV
+4253 RGMMSLLPSL

-4269 GSFHST
+4269 CSLTSK
-4275 GSTATETDGS
+4275 GSTATEKDAS
-4285 CWPSGRD
+4285 FWPSERD
-4292 DERHREDSATSWSS
+4292 DERHKEDSATSWSS

-4311 GLAQDADEITE
+4311 GIIQDADEIMQSH
-4322 PCSKRGEETSLQA
+4322 SKHGEETSMQT
-4335 LQSTEGAG
+4335 LQSTESRG
-4343 TDLGNQAMSDTQPP
+4343 TGDGSQAMSDTPP
-4357 APKAARGSRGRAG
+4357 PVRNATRGSRGKAG
-4370 DPEATVDGGR
+4370 DSEDAVDGSR
-4380 LEPGT
+4380 PEPET
-4385 VLQVCQAQVAE
+4385 ILQVCQAQVAE

-4402 KAKVSLGSD
+4402 KTKLSLRSD
-4411 PQTPKMQQMVEQQL
+4411 PQTPKMQQMVELQL
-4425 AGCQVMLSEI
+4425 GDCQVMLSEI
-4435 EQKVISLLE
+4435 EQKVLSLSE
-4444 DCGDSP
+4444 NCGDST
-4450 DHQQETEA
+4450 DYQQETEA

-4489 ERVDLEPLKILHP
+4489 ERINPEPHSKQMLHSNGSSMP
-4502 DGAGVAS
+4502 QLALA
-4509 ADEPPIGAGVASADE
+4509 EQPLIW
-4524 PPIQHNGVPQPLQDL
+4524 HNGFQHPQDL
-4539 ELKPAEQK
+4539 KVKAAEQK

-4554 SCVEKMQPQSEDSVT
+4554 SCVEKMQPQFEDSVT
-4569 EKLEPSN
+4569 QKSESSN
-4576 GESDPRSKLADPS
+4576 GESDPKSKQADPT

-4651 QLGDISQEAN
+4651 QLGDLSHEAN
-4661 VVHTQENVAGE
+4661 VVHAQDNVAEE

-4697 MLNTSVLSTEEAALQ
+4697 MLNTSVLSTEEAAVQ
-4712 QALYETLSIELQKLH
+4712 QALYETLSVELQKLH

-4739 SITCAGGSTDV
+4739 SISCAGGSTDV

-4784 NYQNETRVLYDQL
+4784 NYQNEIRLLYDQL
-4797 TEKKAALQQ
+4797 TEKKASLQQ
-4806 CLNVIHGHNVSEQLQ
+4806 CLNAIRGHNVSEQLQ
-4821 KIDTCALELQNLET
+4821 KTDACALEVQNFEN

-4843 GERFQLPV
+4843 GERFQLPI

-4862 VLDDMWGILRAKY
+4862 VLDDMWGILKAKY
-4875 MELNSPSISENQYE
+4875 VELNSPSISESQYE
-4889 DLLHGFA
+4889 NLLHGFA
-4896 ELVAIGREKVAQDPK
+4896 ELVAVGQEKIAQDPK

-4917 AALQSHLENHKGF
+4917 AALQYHLENHKDF
-4930 FHKLMTH
+4930 FHNLMTH
-4937 MTFMQVFSKKVAPSI
+4937 MAFMQVFSKKVTPSI
-4952 LQKREKFWRELVNE
+4952 LQKREEFWRELVNE

-4984 LEEWIGFDNGC
+4984 LKDWMEFDDEC
-4995 LAFSK
+4995 LVFNK
-5000 ELETLASTLPSVNL
+5000 ELEALASTLPSVNL

-5020 RLKERIALLQQI
+5020 RLMERIALLQQI
-5032 KSSVDGKHA
+5032 KSSVDEKHA

-5056 VNCPEITSQIGK
+5056 VSCPEIRSQIGK

-5093 LLSYNRDSEEL
+5093 LVSYNRDSEEL
-5104 MKWLDSAQQRMNFW
+5104 MKWLDSAQQRMNIW
-5118 KEQSLNVSQDLPTVR
+5118 KEQSLNVSQDLPTIR
-5133 DKINNLF
+5133 DNINSLF

-5189 TQLPAIQEKLHQ
+5189 IQLPAIQEKLHQ
-5201 LQMEKLSSREAIGE
+5201 LQMEKLSSREAIAE

-5221 HVEQQQGYEDPINS
+5221 HVEQQQGHEEPINP
-5235 QSSAA
+5235 QCSAA

-5255 MSFKQWMV
+5255 MNFKQWMV

-5287 FAECLGEMNLW
+5287 FAECLGEMNLR

-5307 RKIQDLEHVLEDITE
+5307 RKIQDLQHILEDITE
-5322 NENKAQTLGKWLEA
+5322 NENKAQTLRNWLEA

-5362 LENHLAAKSKTLDE
+5362 LENQLTIKSKTLDE
-5376 LKQNVALRDSPEQ
+5376 LKQSLALNGSAEQMPE
-5389 TPRGASLKT
+5389 ALSLRI

-5404 RDHVASQVAQ
+5404 VDSIVSQVAE
-5414 LRTSMQ
+5414 LKTSMQ
-5420 AVLEQWRLYDEA
+5420 SILEQWRVYDEVYA
-5432 YGEVS
+5432 EVS

-5442 YMYCIDQCKPS
+5442 YLYCINQCKPS

-5484 QAAASSLKKNCSP
+5484 QAAASNLKKNCSRS
-5497 FFAEIITQ
+5497 FAEIIEQ
-5505 KCDEAH
+5505 KCTEAH
-5511 TRWSSVNE
+5511 TMWNSVNE
-5519 DITDQLRTAQA
+5519 DIADQLRAAQA
-5530 ILQLWEPYD
+5530 TLQLWEPFN
-5539 TLCTEAAAKLEQ
+5539 TSCTEAVAKLQQ
-5551 HEEQCTRLLDA
+5551 HKEQCTQLLAA
-5562 HMPEDNMIE
+5562 HVPEDNMIE
-5571 TLKQRIQDVKNLQHG
+5571 TLKQRIQNIKNVQHG
-5586 LQTIEGCRSQISEL
+5586 LQNITGCHIQISLL
-5600 ADRIKQQAGTAA
+5600 ADRIKQQTGTAA
-5612 QAILLQKLQPLQ
+5612 QAVLLEKLQPLQ
-5624 RASYLEKMLQRKLD
+5624 SAAYLEKMLQRKLEEL
-5638 EFEFSLLQLENFK
+5638 EFNLLQLEDFDNC
-5651 NHLETL
+5651 LETL
-5657 EGHVKNC
+5657 EGRVKNC
-5664 ADALDNLPLE
+5664 TDAFDSLCLE
-5674 GEANSAE
+5674 GETDNSE
-5681 LLMSHTL
+5681 LLMNHTL

-5697 ESLNEASIKLPLS
+5697 ESLNEASIKVPLS
-5710 DFTLKKMQSLTR
+5710 DFTLKKMQNLTR

-5729 TALERCSELE
+5729 AALERCSVLE
-5739 GTKSDEKKFFQKCE
+5739 GTQNDEKKFFQKCE

-5763 EALKADIP
+5763 EALKTNIP

-5796 TFNCI
+5796 TFNSI
-5801 IAKVLLF
+5801 IAKVLLS
-5808 LESGEAEKRTEFV
+5808 LESGEAEKRTEFI

-5857 SLQSLSRLLT
+5857 SLRSLSRFLA
-5867 DTNNFLMAVKS
+5867 DTNGFLIAVKS
-5878 QDCCSLYQL
+5878 QDCYSLHQL

-5918 RTVSDPETNAGLR
+5918 RTVSDPETSAVLQ

-5938 QRWSNTQV
+5938 QSWGCTQA
-5946 QLEATRMGLAGAA
+5946 QLEKKTMQLSSTL
-5959 QSWNCCEKQTK
+5959 QSWDCCEKQTK
-5970 ELGSRLQELKE
+5970 ELESRLRELKE
-5981 KVKDPLPVEHDELY
+5981 KVKDPLPVEHEELY
-5995 KAKEDIKEL
+5995 KAKEHIKEL

-6009 DWAHSMK
+6009 DWAHNMK

-6023 ELAHCILSED
+6023 ELAHCILTED
-6033 MLVLKEQ
+6033 MMVLKEQ

-6123 KQMGDQLIKA
+6123 KHMGDQLIKA

-6172 FIQLLDKNMSNLRT
+6172 FIQLLDRNMSNLRT

-6296 RFEDWLKSAER
+6296 RFEDWLKSSER
-6307 TAANPHSSEV
+6307 TAARPNSSEV

-6463 SEPLDAIL
+6463 SEPLDATL

-6492 FHRRLTSRHPGL
+6492 FHQRLTSRHPGL

-6534 EMPAS
+6534 EGPSS

-6545 LVPPTQSHERS
+6545 LMPPTQGHERS

-6582 HEDEEEGTYYSA
+6582 HEDEEEATYYSA

-6620 KSVAEAHPWHSP
+6620 KTVSEAHPWHSP
-6632 GSPVC
+6632 DSPVC

-6656 TSTPYKTGYVNQLR
+6656 TSTPYKPDYVKQL
-6670 PTSSGSINNE
+6670 SSASSSSINKE

-6685 DVSDEEPQDEQE
+6685 NMSDEEPQDDQE
-6697 LLNIAAAEKQS
+6697 LVNIAGAEKQS

-6721 LRNKLRMKQNLQQWQ
+6721 LRNKLRMKQKFQQWQ
-6736 QLNSDLSEVSAW
+6736 QLDSDLSDVSAW
-6748 LDKTEEELEDL
+6748 LDKTEEELEEL
-6759 QKPKPPASMQMM
+6759 QKVKPPTSMQAL

-6776 KLKDMLKAFDNYKAV
+6776 KLKDMLKAFDNYKTV

-6796 LSSKDFQQADSTE
+6796 LSSKEFQKADSTE
-6809 SKELQNRL
+6809 FKELQNRL
-6817 RQVNLRWEKATHA
+6817 RKVNLHWEKATHA

-6845 QDFHEQSQKLLL
+6845 QDFHDQSQKLIL
-6857 WLASAESRRNEVQI
+6857 WLASADSRRNEAQI
-6871 TDPNP
+6871 IDPNA
-6876 DPHTLLECQKELLQ
+6876 DLNTILECQKELMQ

-6904 LQELSTYLLLKSDGE
+6904 LQELTAYLLLKSDG
-6919 DYIEADEKVHVIGKK
+6919 DYIEADEKVHVIGRK
-6934 LKQLIEQ
+6934 LKELIEQ
-6941 VSHDLKTIEGNL
+6941 VSHDLKAIQGNL

-6958 LPAPGD
+6958 LLVPDD
-6964 LDSKV
+6964 LDSGV
-6969 YHPVAAKSSPPVKKA
+6969 YNPVAAKSSPAEKKV
-6984 TIRRTVAGKSN
+6984 TIRRTADGRN
-6995 SSTRGEGH
+6995 SSGTRGESH
-7003 PQTPRAVPRS
+7003 PQPIPAIPRS
-7013 PSFFYRV
+7013 SSFFYRV

-7054 NFARSFYPMLRYTN
+7054 NFAHSFYPMLRYTN